1 MKFLAKMK
9 EKQMQRKLGGILC
22 GLLCTGVL
30 VMPSAWAADYYGND
44 GNTKQLTGANVSLD
58 SGNYDAVYGGYNDK
72 EVSPPEVFKNNVTIT
87 GTAATNIVWGAY
99 SFYGNVRENT
109 VTISGNTLG
118 NVVCGGGTGAADAI
132 KNHVIIKANSVVN
145 ANVAGGVAV
154 KGNSEGN
161 TVMIIKSSAANVYGG
176 NGGTSSKGNSVEI
189 SEGTI
194 SNSVFGGYAD
204 NDNNS
209 SAEKNIVTISDGS
222 KVSGSIYG
230 GYANHNANENK
241 VSFSNVAEVGESVF
255 GGYSFKGDSKNNEV
269 TINGG
274 SIVTANVAGGV
285 ALKGN
290 SEGNTVMIIKSSAA
304 NVYGGNGGTSSK
316 GNSVEI
322 SEGTI
327 SNSVFGGYADND
339 NNSSA
344 EKNIVTISDG
354 SKVSGSIY
362 GGYANH
368 NANENKVSFS
378 NVAEV
383 GESVF
388 GGFSV
393 KGDSKKNE
401 VTIEGAGV
409 VTAYV
414 AGGVA
419 LKGNSEGNTVRIIK
433 SSAANVFGG
442 KGDTSSKGNSVEISD
457 SNIKKNVYGGY
468 ADNDKNG
475 SAEKNEVAIGA
486 GSKVSEDI
494 YGGYAT
500 HNTNENK
507 VSITNGAEVGQ
518 SVFGGFSVKADSK
531 NNEVILN
538 GTIKVT
544 ANVLGGVAV
553 KGNSEGNTVKIIK
566 SSAANVC
573 GGNGGTSSK
582 GNSVEISEGTISNSV
597 YGGYAD
603 NDSIGNIISITDGS
617 SVNKNVYGGY
627 SFKGNSMD
635 NTVTV
640 DNSTV
645 NENVYGG
652 YTESDG
658 AISEKIQNNK
668 VIFKNA
674 AKIKG
679 DVYGGYDDKSK
690 ANITNNILEVVGK
703 DNEAKSIQNFDK
715 LNFFITKDLI
725 ANDTM
730 LKVTDNALI
739 NNAEIKAGVELG
751 TKLNEND
758 KINLITAGA
767 LKADNITTGT
777 LTDGLISIDQG
788 LQVTVG
794 TDGNKLVGVINGT
807 TPPGGGGTTP
817 PGGGGTTPPGGG
829 STTPGA
835 GSLYADADAKS
846 PVETQS
852 AALTMLN
859 LGHDLLTTAGYENAA
874 LAVDGEEEGFVNPF
888 ITMSA
893 NNQKLDT
900 GSHVDLKAWNMNLG
914 FAKKINNNSGKLI
927 IAPVIEYGRGSYD
940 SYLDNGT
947 HGDGDAHFWGAGL
960 MAKQLNDD
968 GLYYEGSLR
977 AGRMST
983 DYQSAVAGGIKY
995 DSDATYYAA
1004 HLGMGKVVQLND
1016 KDTLD
1021 YYGKLFYTRQQ
1032 GDKVT
1037 VGTGATYD
1045 FDATTSL
1052 RTRLGARY
1060 THQLSEKNTFY
1071 AGLAWQH
1078 EFDGESNAIVA
1089 TTLGYASA
1097 PAPSMKGDT
1106 GIMELGWR
1114 VNNSDKFEMG
1124 LGVNGSVGKQKG
1136 VGFNLSLNFSF

>member
-9 EKQMQRKLGGILC
+9 EKQMQRKIGGMLC
-22 GLLCTGVL
+22 GLLCTGVVL
-30 VMPSAWAADYYGND
+30 VVPSAWADNYFGDN
-44 GNTKQLTGANVSLD
+44 GKTHMLTGANVSLD
-58 SGNYDAVYGGYNDK
+58 SGNYDAVYGGYDDT
-72 EVSPPEVFKNNVTIT
+72 EVSLSEVFKNNVTIT
-87 GTAATNIVWGAY
+87 GTAATNIVCGAY
-99 SFYGNVRENT
+99 SFHGNVRENT

-132 KNHVIIKANSVVN
+132 KNHVIIKANSEVNGIVYGGKGVTSSKENDVTISDSTINKTVYGGEADGNTENNHVTIDANSTVKESVFGGYSFKGDSKNNEVTINCGSVVTG
-145 ANVAGGVAV
+145 NVAGGVAL

-161 TVMIIKSSAANVYGG
+161 TVSIIKSSAANVYGG
-176 NGGTSSKGNSVEI
+176 KGDTSSKENNVEISDSTIKKNVYGGYADNDKNGSAEKNKVTIGAGSKVSGSIYGGYANHNANENKVSFSNVAEIGENVFGGYSLKADSKNNEVTINGGSVVTANVAGGVTVKGSSEGNTVRIIKSSAANVYGGKGDTSSKGNSVEI

-194 SNSVFGGYAD
+194 SNSVYGGYAD

-209 SAEKNIVTISDGS
+209 SAENNKVTISAGS

-241 VSFSNVAEVGESVF
+241 VSFSNVAEVGESVL
-255 GGYSFKGDSKNNEV
+255 GGYSLKADSKNNEV
-269 TINGG
+269 TIE
-274 SIVTANVAGGV
+274 GV
-285 ALKGN
+285 
-290 SEGNTVMIIKSSAA
+290 
-304 NVYGGNGGTSSK
+304 
-316 GNSVEI
+316 
-322 SEGTI
+322 
-327 SNSVFGGYADND
+327 
-339 NNSSA
+339 
-344 EKNIVTISDG
+344 
-354 SKVSGSIY
+354 
-362 GGYANH
+362 
-368 NANENKVSFS
+368 
-378 NVAEV
+378 
-383 GESVF
+383 
-388 GGFSV
+388 
-393 KGDSKKNE
+393 
-401 VTIEGAGV
+401 GV
-409 VTAYV
+409 VKAYV

-419 LKGNSEGNTVRIIK
+419 LAGISEGNKVNIAH
-433 SSAANVFGG
+433 SSVNV
-442 KGDTSSKGNSVEISD
+442 
-457 SNIKKNVYGGY
+457 NVYGGY
-468 ADNDKNG
+468 
-475 SAEKNEVAIGA
+475 GA
-486 GSKVSEDI
+486 K
-494 YGGYAT
+494 
-500 HNTNENK
+500 
-507 VSITNGAEVGQ
+507 
-518 SVFGGFSVKADSK
+518 
-531 NNEVILN
+531 
-538 GTIKVT
+538 
-544 ANVLGGVAV
+544 
-553 KGNSEGNTVKIIK
+553 
-566 SSAANVC
+566 
-573 GGNGGTSSK
+573 
-582 GNSVEISEGTISNSV
+582 
-597 YGGYAD
+597 
-603 NDSIGNIISITDGS
+603 DSIGNIISITDGS

-635 NTVTV
+635 NTVTI

-645 NENVYGG
+645 NKNVYGG

-668 VIFKNA
+668 VIFNNG

-679 DVYGGYDDKSK
+679 DVYGGYDKLNK
-690 ANITNNILEVVGK
+690 ANITNNTLEVVGK
-703 DNEAKSIQNFDK
+703 GNEAKSIQNFDK

-730 LKVTDNALI
+730 LKVTDTALI

-767 LKADNITTGT
+767 LKAENITTGT
-777 LTDGLISIDQG
+777 LTDGLINIDKG
-788 LQVTVG
+788 IKVAIG
-794 TDGNKLVGVINGT
+794 PDGNKLVGVINGT

-829 STTPGA
+829 GTTPPGGGGTTPPGGGGTTPPGGGGTTPGA

-859 LGHDLLTTAGYENAA
+859 LGHDLLTTASYENAA
-874 LAVDGEEEGFVNPF
+874 LAVDGEEEGSVNPF

-900 GSHVDLKAWNMNLG
+900 GSHIDLKAWNMNLG

-927 IAPVIEYGRGSYD
+927 IVPVIEYGRGSYD

-1060 THQLSEKNTFY
+1060 THQLSEKNAFY

-1089 TTLGYASA
+1089 TTLGSASA

-1114 VNNSDKFEMG
+1114 VNNSDKFELG

>member
-30 VMPSAWAADYYGND
+30 VMPSAWADNYYGYD
-44 GNTKQLTGANVSLD
+44 GKTHMSTGANVTLN
-58 SGNYDAVYGGYNDK
+58 SGTYDYVYGGYNDTK
-72 EVSPPEVFKNNVTIT
+72 VSPPEVFKNNVTIT
-87 GTAATNIVWGAY
+87 GTAATSSICGAY
-99 SFYGNVRENT
+99 SWYGNVRENT

-132 KNHVIIKANSVVN
+132 KNYVIIKDKSEVN
-145 ANVAGGVAV
+145 G
-154 KGNSEGN
+154 
-161 TVMIIKSSAANVYGG
+161 IVYGG
-176 NGGTSSKGNSVEI
+176 KGVTRSKE
-189 SEGTI
+189 
-194 SNSVFGGYAD
+194 
-204 NDNNS
+204 ND
-209 SAEKNIVTISDGS
+209 
-222 KVSGSIYG
+222 
-230 GYANHNANENK
+230 
-241 VSFSNVAEVGESVF
+241 
-255 GGYSFKGDSKNNEV
+255 
-269 TINGG
+269 
-274 SIVTANVAGGV
+274 
-285 ALKGN
+285 
-290 SEGNTVMIIKSSAA
+290 
-304 NVYGGNGGTSSK
+304 
-316 GNSVEI
+316 
-322 SEGTI
+322 
-327 SNSVFGGYADND
+327 
-339 NNSSA
+339 
-344 EKNIVTISDG
+344 
-354 SKVSGSIY
+354 
-362 GGYANH
+362 
-368 NANENKVSFS
+368 
-378 NVAEV
+378 
-383 GESVF
+383 
-388 GGFSV
+388 V
-393 KGDSKKNE
+393 K
-401 VTIEGAGV
+401 
-409 VTAYV
+409 
-414 AGGVA
+414 
-419 LKGNSEGNTVRIIK
+419 
-433 SSAANVFGG
+433 
-442 KGDTSSKGNSVEISD
+442 ISD
-457 SNIKKNVYGGY
+457 STIKNNVYGGY

-518 SVFGGFSVKADSK
+518 SVFGGFSEKADSK

-538 GTIKVT
+538 GDSVVT
-544 ANVLGGVAV
+544 GNVAGGVAL
-553 KGNSEGNTVKIIK
+553 KGNSEGNTVRIIK
-566 SSAANVC
+566 SSAANVY

-603 NDSIGNIISITDGS
+603 NDNNSSAEKNNVTISAGSKVSGSIYGGYANHNANENKVSFSNVAEVGESVLGGYSLKADSKNNEVTIEGVGVVKAYVAGGVALKGNSEDNKVNIAKSTVNMNVYGGYGAKDSIGNIISITDGS

-635 NTVTV
+635 NTVTI

-658 AISEKIQNNK
+658 AIAEKIQNNK
-668 VIFKNA
+668 VIFKNG

-679 DVYGGYDDKSK
+679 DVYGGYDKLSK
-690 ANITNNILEVVGK
+690 ANITNNTLEVVGK
-703 DNEAKSIQNFDK
+703 GNEAKSIQNFDK

-730 LKVTDNALI
+730 LKVTGTALI

-767 LKADNITTGT
+767 LKAENITTGT
-777 LTDGLISIDQG
+777 LTDGLINIDKG
-788 LQVTVG
+788 IKVAIG
-794 TDGNKLVGVINGT
+794 PDGNKLVGVINGT

-829 STTPGA
+829 GTTPGA

-874 LAVDGEEEGFVNPF
+874 LAVDGEEEGSVNPF

-914 FAKKINNNSGKLI
+914 FARKINNNSGKLL

-995 DSDATYYAA
+995 DSDATYYAV

-1060 THQLSEKNTFY
+1060 THQLSEKNAFY

-1089 TTLGYASA
+1089 TTLGSASA

-1114 VNNSDKFEMG
+1114 VNNSDKFELG

>member
-9 EKQMQRKLGGILC
+9 EKQMQRKFSGILC
-22 GLLCTGVL
+22 GLLCAGVL

-44 GNTKQLTGANVSLD
+44 GNTKQSTGANVSLD
-58 SGNYDAVYGGYNDK
+58 SGNYDAVYGGYDDT
-72 EVSPPEVFKNNVTIT
+72 EVSLPEVFKNNVTIT
-87 GTAATNIVWGAY
+87 GTAATNIVCGAY

-132 KNHVIIKANSVVN
+132 KNHIIIKANSEVNGIVYGGKGVTSSKENDVTISDSTINKTVYGGEADGNTENNHVTIDANSTVKESVFGGYSFKGDSKNNEVTINCGSVVTG
-145 ANVAGGVAV
+145 NVAGGVAL

-161 TVMIIKSSAANVYGG
+161 TVSIIKSSAANVYGG
-176 NGGTSSKGNSVEI
+176 KGDTSSKENNVEISDSTIKKNVYGGYADNDKNGSAEKNKVTISAGSKVSEDIYGGYATHNTNENKVSITNGAEVGQNVFGGYSLKADSKNNEVTINGGSVVTANVAGGVTVKGSSEGNTVRIIKSSAANVYGGKGDTSSKGNSVEI

-194 SNSVFGGYAD
+194 SNSVYGGYAD

-209 SAEKNIVTISDGS
+209 SAEKNNVTISAGS

-255 GGYSFKGDSKNNEV
+255 GGYSLKADSKNNEV
-269 TINGG
+269 TIE
-274 SIVTANVAGGV
+274 GV
-285 ALKGN
+285 
-290 SEGNTVMIIKSSAA
+290 
-304 NVYGGNGGTSSK
+304 
-316 GNSVEI
+316 
-322 SEGTI
+322 
-327 SNSVFGGYADND
+327 
-339 NNSSA
+339 
-344 EKNIVTISDG
+344 
-354 SKVSGSIY
+354 
-362 GGYANH
+362 
-368 NANENKVSFS
+368 
-378 NVAEV
+378 
-383 GESVF
+383 
-388 GGFSV
+388 
-393 KGDSKKNE
+393 
-401 VTIEGAGV
+401 GV
-409 VTAYV
+409 VKAYV

-419 LKGNSEGNTVRIIK
+419 LAGISEGNKV
-433 SSAANVFGG
+433 
-442 KGDTSSKGNSVEISD
+442 
-457 SNIKKNVYGGY
+457 NI
-468 ADNDKNG
+468 A
-475 SAEKNEVAIGA
+475 
-486 GSKVSEDI
+486 
-494 YGGYAT
+494 
-500 HNTNENK
+500 H
-507 VSITNGAEVGQ
+507 
-518 SVFGGFSVKADSK
+518 
-531 NNEVILN
+531 
-538 GTIKVT
+538 
-544 ANVLGGVAV
+544 
-553 KGNSEGNTVKIIK
+553 
-566 SSAANVC
+566 
-573 GGNGGTSSK
+573 
-582 GNSVEISEGTISNSV
+582 
-597 YGGYAD
+597 
-603 NDSIGNIISITDGS
+603 S
-617 SVNKNVYGGY
+617 SVNVNVYGGY
-627 SFKGNSMD
+627 SFKGNSLD
-635 NTVTV
+635 NTVTI
-640 DNSTV
+640 DNSIV

-668 VIFKNA
+668 VIFKNG

-679 DVYGGYDDKSK
+679 DVYGGYDKLNK
-690 ANITNNILEVVGK
+690 ANITNNTLEVVGK
-703 DNEAKSIQNFDK
+703 DNEAKGIQNFDK

-730 LKVTDNALI
+730 LKVTDTALI

-767 LKADNITTGT
+767 LKAENITTGT
-777 LTDGLISIDQG
+777 LTDGLINIDKG
-788 LQVTVG
+788 IKVAIG
-794 TDGNKLVGVINGT
+794 PDGNKLVGVINGT

-829 STTPGA
+829 GTTPPGGGGTTPPGGGGTTPPGGGGTTPGA

-874 LAVDGEEEGFVNPF
+874 LAVDGEEEGSVNPF

-927 IAPVIEYGRGSYD
+927 IVPVIEYGRGSYD

-995 DSDATYYAA
+995 DSDVTYYAA

-1032 GDKVT
+1032 CDKVT

-1060 THQLSEKNTFY
+1060 THQLSEKNAFY

-1089 TTLGYASA
+1089 TTLGSASA

-1114 VNNSDKFEMG
+1114 VNNSDKFELG

>member
-9 EKQMQRKLGGILC
+9 EKQMQRKIGGMLC
-22 GLLCTGVL
+22 GLLCAGVVL
-30 VMPSAWAADYYGND
+30 VVPSAWADNYFGDN
-44 GNTKQLTGANVSLD
+44 GKTHMLTGANVSLD
-58 SGNYDAVYGGYNDK
+58 SGNYDAVYGGYDDT
-72 EVSPPEVFKNNVTIT
+72 EVSLSEVFKNNVTIT
-87 GTAATNIVWGAY
+87 GTAATNIVCGAY
-99 SFYGNVRENT
+99 SFHGNVRENT

-132 KNHVIIKANSVVN
+132 KNHVIIKANSEVNGIVYGGKGVTSSKENDVTISDSTINKTVYGGEADGNTENNHVTIDANSTVKESVFGGYSFKGDSKNNEVTINCGSVVTG
-145 ANVAGGVAV
+145 NVAGGVAL

-161 TVMIIKSSAANVYGG
+161 TVSIIKSSTGYVYGG
-176 NGGTSSKGNSVEI
+176 KGGTSSKGNSVEI
-189 SEGTI
+189 IEGTI
-194 SNSVFGGYAD
+194 RNSVYGGYAD

-209 SAEKNIVTISDGS
+209 SAENNKVTISAGS

-230 GYANHNANENK
+230 GYVNHNANENK
-241 VSFSNVAEVGESVF
+241 VSFSNVAEVGESVL
-255 GGYSFKGDSKNNEV
+255 GGYSLKADSKNNEV
-269 TINGG
+269 TIE
-274 SIVTANVAGGV
+274 GV
-285 ALKGN
+285 
-290 SEGNTVMIIKSSAA
+290 
-304 NVYGGNGGTSSK
+304 
-316 GNSVEI
+316 
-322 SEGTI
+322 
-327 SNSVFGGYADND
+327 
-339 NNSSA
+339 
-344 EKNIVTISDG
+344 
-354 SKVSGSIY
+354 
-362 GGYANH
+362 
-368 NANENKVSFS
+368 
-378 NVAEV
+378 
-383 GESVF
+383 
-388 GGFSV
+388 
-393 KGDSKKNE
+393 
-401 VTIEGAGV
+401 GV
-409 VTAYV
+409 VKAYV

-419 LKGNSEGNTVRIIK
+419 LAGISEGNKVNIAH
-433 SSAANVFGG
+433 SSVNV
-442 KGDTSSKGNSVEISD
+442 
-457 SNIKKNVYGGY
+457 NVYGGY
-468 ADNDKNG
+468 
-475 SAEKNEVAIGA
+475 GA
-486 GSKVSEDI
+486 K
-494 YGGYAT
+494 
-500 HNTNENK
+500 
-507 VSITNGAEVGQ
+507 
-518 SVFGGFSVKADSK
+518 
-531 NNEVILN
+531 
-538 GTIKVT
+538 
-544 ANVLGGVAV
+544 
-553 KGNSEGNTVKIIK
+553 
-566 SSAANVC
+566 
-573 GGNGGTSSK
+573 
-582 GNSVEISEGTISNSV
+582 
-597 YGGYAD
+597 
-603 NDSIGNIISITDGS
+603 DSIGNIITDGS

-627 SFKGNSMD
+627 SFKGNSLD
-635 NTVTV
+635 NTVTI
-640 DNSTV
+640 DNSIV

-668 VIFKNA
+668 VIFKNG

-679 DVYGGYDDKSK
+679 DVYGGYDKLNK
-690 ANITNNILEVVGK
+690 ANITNNTLEVVGK
-703 DNEAKSIQNFDK
+703 DNEAKGIQNFDK

-730 LKVTDNALI
+730 LKVTDTALI

-767 LKADNITTGT
+767 LKAENITTGT
-777 LTDGLISIDQG
+777 LTDGLINIDKG
-788 LQVTVG
+788 IKVAIG
-794 TDGNKLVGVINGT
+794 PDGNKLVGVINGT

-817 PGGGGTTPPGGG
+817 PGGGG
-829 STTPGA
+829 TTPGA

-874 LAVDGEEEGFVNPF
+874 LAVDGEEEGSVNPF

-927 IAPVIEYGRGSYD
+927 IVPVIEYGRGSYD

-1060 THQLSEKNTFY
+1060 THQLSEKNAFY

-1089 TTLGYASA
+1089 TTLGSASA
-1097 PAPSMKGDT
+1097 PAPYMKGDT

-1114 VNNSDKFEMG
+1114 VNNSDKFELG

>member
-1 MKFLAKMK
+1 M
-9 EKQMQRKLGGILC
+9 ILN
-22 GLLCTGVL
+22 G
-30 VMPSAWAADYYGND
+30 D
-44 GNTKQLTGANVSLD
+44 
-58 SGNYDAVYGGYNDK
+58 
-72 EVSPPEVFKNNVTIT
+72 
-87 GTAATNIVWGAY
+87 
-99 SFYGNVRENT
+99 
-109 VTISGNTLG
+109 
-118 NVVCGGGTGAADAI
+118 
-132 KNHVIIKANSVVN
+132 SVVT
-145 ANVAGGVAV
+145 G
-154 KGNSEGN
+154 
-161 TVMIIKSSAANVYGG
+161 
-176 NGGTSSKGNSVEI
+176 
-189 SEGTI
+189 
-194 SNSVFGGYAD
+194 
-204 NDNNS
+204 
-209 SAEKNIVTISDGS
+209 
-222 KVSGSIYG
+222 
-230 GYANHNANENK
+230 
-241 VSFSNVAEVGESVF
+241 
-255 GGYSFKGDSKNNEV
+255 
-269 TINGG
+269 
-274 SIVTANVAGGV
+274 NVAGGV
-285 ALKGN
+285 AL
-290 SEGNTVMIIKSSAA
+290 
-304 NVYGGNGGTSSK
+304 
-316 GNSVEI
+316 
-322 SEGTI
+322 
-327 SNSVFGGYADND
+327 
-339 NNSSA
+339 
-344 EKNIVTISDG
+344 
-354 SKVSGSIY
+354 
-362 GGYANH
+362 
-368 NANENKVSFS
+368 
-378 NVAEV
+378 
-383 GESVF
+383 
-388 GGFSV
+388 
-393 KGDSKKNE
+393 
-401 VTIEGAGV
+401 
-409 VTAYV
+409 
-414 AGGVA
+414 
-419 LKGNSEGNTVRIIK
+419 
-433 SSAANVFGG
+433 
-442 KGDTSSKGNSVEISD
+442 
-457 SNIKKNVYGGY
+457 
-468 ADNDKNG
+468 
-475 SAEKNEVAIGA
+475 
-486 GSKVSEDI
+486 
-494 YGGYAT
+494 
-500 HNTNENK
+500 
-507 VSITNGAEVGQ
+507 
-518 SVFGGFSVKADSK
+518 
-531 NNEVILN
+531 
-538 GTIKVT
+538 
-544 ANVLGGVAV
+544 

-603 NDSIGNIISITDGS
+603 NESIGNIISITDGS

-635 NTVTV
+635 NTVTI

-668 VIFKNA
+668 VIFKNG

-690 ANITNNILEVVGK
+690 ANIINNTLEIVGK
-703 DNEAKSIQNFDK
+703 DNEARTIQNFDK
-715 LNFFITKDLI
+715 RNFFITKDLI

-730 LKVTDNALI
+730 LKVTDTALI

-767 LKADNITTGT
+767 LKAENITTGT
-777 LTDGLISIDQG
+777 LTDGLITIDKG
-788 LQVTVG
+788 IKVAIG
-794 TDGNKLVGVINGT
+794 PDGNKLVGVINGT

-817 PGGGGTTPPGGG
+817 
-829 STTPGA
+829 GA
-835 GSLYADADAKS
+835 GSLYAAADAKS

-874 LAVDGEEEGFVNPF
+874 LAVDGEEEGSVNPF
-888 ITMSA
+888 IIMSA

-1016 KDTLD
+1016 KDTID

-1060 THQLSEKNTFY
+1060 THQLSEKNAFY
-1071 AGLAWQH
+1071 AGFAWQH

-1089 TTLGYASA
+1089 TTLGSASA

-1114 VNNSDKFEMG
+1114 VNNSDKFELG

>member
-9 EKQMQRKLGGILC
+9 EKQMQRKIGGMLC
-22 GLLCTGVL
+22 GLLCAGVVL
-30 VMPSAWAADYYGND
+30 VVPSAWADNYFGDD
-44 GNTKQLTGANVSLD
+44 GKTHMLTGANVSLD
-58 SGNYDAVYGGYNDK
+58 SGNYDAVYGGYDDT
-72 EVSPPEVFKNNVTIT
+72 EVSLPEVFKNNVTIT
-87 GTAATNIVWGAY
+87 GTAATNIVCGAY

-132 KNHVIIKANSVVN
+132 KNHVIIKANSEVN
-145 ANVAGGVAV
+145 G
-154 KGNSEGN
+154 
-161 TVMIIKSSAANVYGG
+161 IVYGG
-176 NGGTSSKGNSVEI
+176 KGVTSSKENDVMI
-189 SEGTI
+189 SDSTI
-194 SNSVFGGYAD
+194 NKTVYGGEAD
-204 NDNNS
+204 CNT
-209 SAEKNIVTISDGS
+209 EKNHVTIDASS
-222 KVSGSIYG
+222 TVK
-230 GYANHNANENK
+230 
-241 VSFSNVAEVGESVF
+241 ESVF

-274 SIVTANVAGGV
+274 SVVTANVAG
-285 ALKGN
+285 
-290 SEGNTVMIIKSSAA
+290 S
-304 NVYGGNGGTSSK
+304 
-316 GNSVEI
+316 
-322 SEGTI
+322 
-327 SNSVFGGYADND
+327 
-339 NNSSA
+339 
-344 EKNIVTISDG
+344 
-354 SKVSGSIY
+354 
-362 GGYANH
+362 
-368 NANENKVSFS
+368 
-378 NVAEV
+378 
-383 GESVF
+383 
-388 GGFSV
+388 
-393 KGDSKKNE
+393 
-401 VTIEGAGV
+401 
-409 VTAYV
+409 
-414 AGGVA
+414 VA

-442 KGDTSSKGNSVEISD
+442 KGDTSSKENNVEISD
-457 SNIKKNVYGGY
+457 STIKKNVYGGY

-475 SAEKNEVAIGA
+475 SAEKNKVTISA

-518 SVFGGFSVKADSK
+518 SVFGGYSFKGDSK
-531 NNEVILN
+531 NNEV
-538 GTIKVT
+538 TINCGSVVT
-544 ANVLGGVAV
+544 GNVAGGIAL
-553 KGNSEGNTVKIIK
+553 KGNSEGNTVSIIK
-566 SSAANVC
+566 SSTGYVY
-573 GGNGGTSSK
+573 GGKGGTSSK
-582 GNSVEISEGTISNSV
+582 GNSVEIIEGTIRNSV

-603 NDSIGNIISITDGS
+603 NDNNSSAEKNNVTISAGSKVSGSIYGGYANHNANENKVSFSNVAEVGESVLGGYSLKADSKNNEVTIEGVGVVKAYVAGGVALAGISEGNKVNIAHSSVNVNVYGGYGAKDSIGNIISITDGS

-627 SFKGNSMD
+627 SFKGNSLD
-635 NTVTV
+635 NTVTI
-640 DNSTV
+640 DNSIV

-668 VIFKNA
+668 VIFKNG

-679 DVYGGYDDKSK
+679 DVYGGYDKLNK
-690 ANITNNILEVVGK
+690 ANITNNTLEVVGK
-703 DNEAKSIQNFDK
+703 GNEAKSIQNFDK

-730 LKVTDNALI
+730 LKVTGTALI

-751 TKLNEND
+751 TKLKKND
-758 KINLITAGA
+758 TINLIDAGA
-767 LKADNITTGT
+767 LKAENITTGT
-777 LTDGLISIDQG
+777 LTDGLINIDKG
-788 LQVTVG
+788 IKVAIG
-794 TDGNKLVGVINGT
+794 PDGNKLVGVINGT

-829 STTPGA
+829 GTTPPGGGGTTPGA

-859 LGHDLLTTAGYENAA
+859 LGHDLLTTASYENAA
-874 LAVDGEEEGFVNPF
+874 LAVDGEEEGSVNPF

-914 FAKKINNNSGKLI
+914 FAKKINNNSGKLL

-1060 THQLSEKNTFY
+1060 THQLSEKNAFY

-1089 TTLGYASA
+1089 TTLGSASA

-1114 VNNSDKFEMG
+1114 VNNSDKFELG

>member
-9 EKQMQRKLGGILC
+9 EKQMQRKFSGILC
-22 GLLCTGVL
+22 GLLCAGVL

-44 GNTKQLTGANVSLD
+44 GNTKQSTGANVSLD
-58 SGNYDAVYGGYNDK
+58 SGNYDAVYGGYDDTK
-72 EVSPPEVFKNNVTIT
+72 VSLPEVFKNNVTIT
-87 GTAATNIVWGAY
+87 GTAATNIVCGAY

-132 KNHVIIKANSVVN
+132 KNHIIIKANSEVN
-145 ANVAGGVAV
+145 G
-154 KGNSEGN
+154 
-161 TVMIIKSSAANVYGG
+161 IVYGG
-176 NGGTSSKGNSVEI
+176 KGVTSSKE
-189 SEGTI
+189 
-194 SNSVFGGYAD
+194 
-204 NDNNS
+204 ND
-209 SAEKNIVTISDGS
+209 VTISDS
-222 KVSGSIYG
+222 TINKTVYG
-230 GYANHNANENK
+230 GEADGNTENNHVTIDANSTVK
-241 VSFSNVAEVGESVF
+241 ESVF

-269 TINGG
+269 TINCG
-274 SIVTANVAGGV
+274 S
-285 ALKGN
+285 
-290 SEGNTVMIIKSSAA
+290 
-304 NVYGGNGGTSSK
+304 
-316 GNSVEI
+316 
-322 SEGTI
+322 
-327 SNSVFGGYADND
+327 
-339 NNSSA
+339 
-344 EKNIVTISDG
+344 
-354 SKVSGSIY
+354 
-362 GGYANH
+362 
-368 NANENKVSFS
+368 
-378 NVAEV
+378 
-383 GESVF
+383 
-388 GGFSV
+388 
-393 KGDSKKNE
+393 
-401 VTIEGAGV
+401 V
-409 VTAYV
+409 VTGNV

-442 KGDTSSKGNSVEISD
+442 KGDTSSKGNSVEISEGTI
-457 SNIKKNVYGGY
+457 SNSVYGGY
-468 ADNDKNG
+468 ADNDNNG
-475 SAEKNEVAIGA
+475 SAEKNKVTIGA
-486 GSKVSEDI
+486 GSKVSGSI
-494 YGGYAT
+494 YGGYAN
-500 HNTNENK
+500 HNANENK
-507 VSITNGAEVGQ
+507 VSFSNVAEIGEN
-518 SVFGGFSVKADSK
+518 VFGGYSFKGDSK
-531 NNEVILN
+531 NNEVTIN
-538 GTIKVT
+538 GGSVVT
-544 ANVLGGVAV
+544 ANVAGGVTV
-553 KGNSEGNTVKIIK
+553 KGSSEGNTVRIIK
-566 SSAANVC
+566 SSAANVY
-573 GGNGGTSSK
+573 GGKGDTSSK

-603 NDSIGNIISITDGS
+603 NDNNSSAENNKVTISAGSKVSGSIYGGYANHNANENKVSFSNVAEVGESVLGGYSLKADSKNNEVTIEGVGVVKAYVAGGVALAGISEGNKVNIAHSSVNVNVYGGYGAKDSIGNIISITDGS

-635 NTVTV
+635 NTVTI

-645 NENVYGG
+645 NKNVYGG

-668 VIFKNA
+668 VIFNNG

-679 DVYGGYDDKSK
+679 DVYGGYDKLNK
-690 ANITNNILEVVGK
+690 ANITNNTLEVVGK
-703 DNEAKSIQNFDK
+703 GNEAKSIQNFDK

-730 LKVTDNALI
+730 LKVTDTALI

-767 LKADNITTGT
+767 LKAENITTGT
-777 LTDGLISIDQG
+777 LTDGLINIDKG
-788 LQVTVG
+788 IKVAIG
-794 TDGNKLVGVINGT
+794 PDGNKLVGVINGT

-829 STTPGA
+829 GTTPPGGGGTTPPGGGGTTPPGGGGTTPGA

-859 LGHDLLTTAGYENAA
+859 LGHDLLTTASYENAA
-874 LAVDGEEEGFVNPF
+874 LAVDGEEEGSVNPF

-1060 THQLSEKNTFY
+1060 THQLSEKNAFY

-1089 TTLGYASA
+1089 TTLGSASA

-1114 VNNSDKFEMG
+1114 VNNSDKFELG

-1136 VGFNLSLNFSF
+1136 VGFNLNLNFSF

>member
-30 VMPSAWAADYYGND
+30 VMPSAWADNYYGDD
-44 GNTKQLTGANVSLD
+44 GKTHMSTGANVTLN
-58 SGNYDAVYGGYNDK
+58 SGTYDYVYGGYNDTK
-72 EVSPPEVFKNNVTIT
+72 VSPPEVFKNNVTIT
-87 GTAATNIVWGAY
+87 GTAATSCVCGAY
-99 SFYGNVRENT
+99 SFYGNVKENT
-109 VTISGNTLG
+109 VTISGNSLG
-118 NVVCGGGTGAADAI
+118 DVVCGGASGAAEAI
-132 KNHVIIKANSVVN
+132 KNHVVIKD
-145 ANVAGGVAV
+145 
-154 KGNSEGN
+154 NSEVNG
-161 TVMIIKSSAANVYGG
+161 IVY
-176 NGGTSSKGNSVEI
+176 
-189 SEGTI
+189 
-194 SNSVFGGYAD
+194 
-204 NDNNS
+204 
-209 SAEKNIVTISDGS
+209 
-222 KVSGSIYG
+222 
-230 GYANHNANENK
+230 
-241 VSFSNVAEVGESVF
+241 
-255 GGYSFKGDSKNNEV
+255 
-269 TINGG
+269 
-274 SIVTANVAGGV
+274 
-285 ALKGN
+285 
-290 SEGNTVMIIKSSAA
+290 
-304 NVYGGNGGTSSK
+304 
-316 GNSVEI
+316 
-322 SEGTI
+322 
-327 SNSVFGGYADND
+327 
-339 NNSSA
+339 
-344 EKNIVTISDG
+344 
-354 SKVSGSIY
+354 
-362 GGYANH
+362 
-368 NANENKVSFS
+368 
-378 NVAEV
+378 
-383 GESVF
+383 
-388 GGFSV
+388 
-393 KGDSKKNE
+393 
-401 VTIEGAGV
+401 
-409 VTAYV
+409 
-414 AGGVA
+414 
-419 LKGNSEGNTVRIIK
+419 
-433 SSAANVFGG
+433 GG
-442 KGDTSSKGNSVEISD
+442 KGDTSSKENNVEISD
-457 SNIKKNVYGGY
+457 STIKKNVYGGY

-518 SVFGGFSVKADSK
+518 SVFGGFSEKGDSK
-531 NNEVILN
+531 KNEVILN
-538 GTIKVT
+538 GDSVVT
-544 ANVLGGVAV
+544 GNVAGGVAIA
-553 KGNSEGNTVKIIK
+553 GISEDNKVNIAK
-566 SSAANVC
+566 SSVNMD
-573 GGNGGTSSK
+573 
-582 GNSVEISEGTISNSV
+582 V
-597 YGGYAD
+597 YGGYGAE
-603 NDSIGNIISITDGS
+603 NSIGNIIDITDGS
-617 SVNKNVYGGY
+617 IINKNIYGGY
-627 SFKGNSMD
+627 SFKGNSMG
-635 NTVTV
+635 NTVTI
-640 DNSTV
+640 DNSNV

-668 VIFKNA
+668 VIFKNG

-679 DVYGGYDDKSK
+679 DVYGGYDKLNK
-690 ANITNNILEVVGK
+690 ANITNNTLEVVGK
-703 DNEAKSIQNFDK
+703 GNEAKSIQNFDK
-715 LNFFITKDLI
+715 LNFFITKDLV

-730 LKVTDNALI
+730 LKVTDTALI

-758 KINLITAGA
+758 KINLIDAGA
-767 LKADNITTGT
+767 LKAENITTGT
-777 LTDGLISIDQG
+777 LTDGLINIDKG
-788 LQVTVG
+788 IKVAIG
-794 TDGNKLVGVINGT
+794 PDGNKLVGVINGT

-829 STTPGA
+829 GTTPPGGGGTTPGA

-874 LAVDGEEEGFVNPF
+874 LAVDGEEEGSVNPF

-893 NNQKLDT
+893 NNHKLDT

-914 FAKKINNNSGKLI
+914 FAKKINNNSGKLL

-1016 KDTLD
+1016 KDTID

-1060 THQLSEKNTFY
+1060 THQLSEKNAFY

-1089 TTLGYASA
+1089 TTLGSASA

-1114 VNNSDKFEMG
+1114 VNNSDKFELG

>member
-1 MKFLAKMK
+1 M
-9 EKQMQRKLGGILC
+9 
-22 GLLCTGVL
+22 
-30 VMPSAWAADYYGND
+30 
-44 GNTKQLTGANVSLD
+44 
-58 SGNYDAVYGGYNDK
+58 
-72 EVSPPEVFKNNVTIT
+72 
-87 GTAATNIVWGAY
+87 
-99 SFYGNVRENT
+99 
-109 VTISGNTLG
+109 
-118 NVVCGGGTGAADAI
+118 CGGGTGAADAI
-132 KNHVIIKANSVVN
+132 KNHIIIKANSEVNGIVYGGKGVTSSKENDVTISDSTINKTVYGGEADGNTENNHVTIDANSTVKESVFGGYSFKGDSKNNEVTINCGSVVTG
-145 ANVAGGVAV
+145 NVAGGVAL

-161 TVMIIKSSAANVYGG
+161 TVSIIKSSAANVYGG
-176 NGGTSSKGNSVEI
+176 KGDTSSKENNVEISDSTIKKNVYGGYADNDKNGSAEKNKVTISAGSKVSEDIYGGYATHNTNENKVSITNGAEVGQNVFGGYSLKADSKNNEVTINGGSVVTANVAGGVTVKGSSEGNTVRIIKSSAANVYGGKGDTSSKGNSVEI

-194 SNSVFGGYAD
+194 SNSVYGGYAD

-209 SAEKNIVTISDGS
+209 SAEKNNVTISAGS

-255 GGYSFKGDSKNNEV
+255 GGYSLKADSKNNEV
-269 TINGG
+269 TIE
-274 SIVTANVAGGV
+274 GV
-285 ALKGN
+285 
-290 SEGNTVMIIKSSAA
+290 
-304 NVYGGNGGTSSK
+304 
-316 GNSVEI
+316 
-322 SEGTI
+322 
-327 SNSVFGGYADND
+327 
-339 NNSSA
+339 
-344 EKNIVTISDG
+344 
-354 SKVSGSIY
+354 
-362 GGYANH
+362 
-368 NANENKVSFS
+368 
-378 NVAEV
+378 
-383 GESVF
+383 
-388 GGFSV
+388 
-393 KGDSKKNE
+393 
-401 VTIEGAGV
+401 GV
-409 VTAYV
+409 VKAYV

-419 LKGNSEGNTVRIIK
+419 LAGISEGNKV
-433 SSAANVFGG
+433 
-442 KGDTSSKGNSVEISD
+442 
-457 SNIKKNVYGGY
+457 NI
-468 ADNDKNG
+468 A
-475 SAEKNEVAIGA
+475 
-486 GSKVSEDI
+486 
-494 YGGYAT
+494 
-500 HNTNENK
+500 H
-507 VSITNGAEVGQ
+507 
-518 SVFGGFSVKADSK
+518 
-531 NNEVILN
+531 
-538 GTIKVT
+538 
-544 ANVLGGVAV
+544 
-553 KGNSEGNTVKIIK
+553 
-566 SSAANVC
+566 
-573 GGNGGTSSK
+573 
-582 GNSVEISEGTISNSV
+582 
-597 YGGYAD
+597 
-603 NDSIGNIISITDGS
+603 S
-617 SVNKNVYGGY
+617 SVNVNVYGGY
-627 SFKGNSMD
+627 SFKGNSLD
-635 NTVTV
+635 NTVTI
-640 DNSTV
+640 DNSIV

-668 VIFKNA
+668 VIFKNG

-679 DVYGGYDDKSK
+679 DVYGGYDKLNK
-690 ANITNNILEVVGK
+690 ANITNNTLEVVGK
-703 DNEAKSIQNFDK
+703 DNEAKGIQNFDK

-730 LKVTDNALI
+730 LKVTDTALI

-767 LKADNITTGT
+767 LKAENITTGT
-777 LTDGLISIDQG
+777 LTDGLINIDKG
-788 LQVTVG
+788 IKVAIG
-794 TDGNKLVGVINGT
+794 PDGNKLVGVINGT

-829 STTPGA
+829 GTTPGA

-874 LAVDGEEEGFVNPF
+874 LAVDGEEEGSVNPF

-927 IAPVIEYGRGSYD
+927 IVPVIEYGRGSYD

-995 DSDATYYAA
+995 DSDVTYYAA

-1032 GDKVT
+1032 CDKVT

-1060 THQLSEKNTFY
+1060 THQLSEKNAFY

-1089 TTLGYASA
+1089 TTLGSASA

-1114 VNNSDKFEMG
+1114 VNNSDKFELG

>member
-9 EKQMQRKLGGILC
+9 EKQMQRKFSGILC
-22 GLLCTGVL
+22 GLLCAGVL

-44 GNTKQLTGANVSLD
+44 GNTKQSTGANVSLD
-58 SGNYDAVYGGYNDK
+58 SGNYDAVYGGYDDT
-72 EVSPPEVFKNNVTIT
+72 EVPLTEVFKNNVTIT
-87 GTAATNIVWGAY
+87 GTAATNIVYGAY

-118 NVVCGGGTGAADAI
+118 NV
-132 KNHVIIKANSVVN
+132 
-145 ANVAGGVAV
+145 
-154 KGNSEGN
+154 
-161 TVMIIKSSAANVYGG
+161 
-176 NGGTSSKGNSVEI
+176 
-189 SEGTI
+189 
-194 SNSVFGGYAD
+194 
-204 NDNNS
+204 
-209 SAEKNIVTISDGS
+209 
-222 KVSGSIYG
+222 
-230 GYANHNANENK
+230 
-241 VSFSNVAEVGESVF
+241 
-255 GGYSFKGDSKNNEV
+255 
-269 TINGG
+269 
-274 SIVTANVAGGV
+274 AGGV

-290 SEGNTVMIIKSSAA
+290 SEGNIVSIIKSSTGY
-304 NVYGGNGGTSSK
+304 VY
-316 GNSVEI
+316 
-322 SEGTI
+322 
-327 SNSVFGGYADND
+327 
-339 NNSSA
+339 
-344 EKNIVTISDG
+344 
-354 SKVSGSIY
+354 
-362 GGYANH
+362 
-368 NANENKVSFS
+368 
-378 NVAEV
+378 
-383 GESVF
+383 
-388 GGFSV
+388 
-393 KGDSKKNE
+393 
-401 VTIEGAGV
+401 
-409 VTAYV
+409 
-414 AGGVA
+414 
-419 LKGNSEGNTVRIIK
+419 
-433 SSAANVFGG
+433 GG

-457 SNIKKNVYGGY
+457 STIKKNVYGGY
-468 ADNDKNG
+468 ADNDNNG

-518 SVFGGFSVKADSK
+518 SVFGGFSENAYSK
-531 NNEVILN
+531 NNKVILN
-538 GTIKVT
+538 GGSVVT
-544 ANVLGGVAV
+544 ANVAGGVTV
-553 KGNSEGNTVKIIK
+553 KGSSEGNTVRIIK
-566 SSAANVC
+566 SSAANVY
-573 GGNGGTSSK
+573 GGKGDTSSK

-603 NDSIGNIISITDGS
+603 NDNNSSAEKNNVTISAGSKVSGSIYGGYANNNANENKVSFSNVAEVGESVFGGYSVKADSKNNEVTINCGSVVTGNVAGGVALAGISEGNKVNIAHSSVNVNVYGGYGAKDSIGNIISITDGS
-617 SVNKNVYGGY
+617 SVNK
-627 SFKGNSMD
+627 
-635 NTVTV
+635 
-640 DNSTV
+640 
-645 NENVYGG
+645 NVYGG

-668 VIFKNA
+668 VIFNNG

-679 DVYGGYDDKSK
+679 DVYGGYDKLNK
-690 ANITNNILEVVGK
+690 ANITNNTLEVVGK
-703 DNEAKSIQNFDK
+703 GNEAKSIQNFDK

-730 LKVTDNALI
+730 LKVTDTALI

-767 LKADNITTGT
+767 LKAENITTGT
-777 LTDGLISIDQG
+777 LTDGLINIDKG
-788 LQVTVG
+788 IKVAIG
-794 TDGNKLVGVINGT
+794 PDGNKLVGVINGT

-829 STTPGA
+829 GTTPPGGGGTTPPGGGGTTPPGGGGTTPPGGGGTTPPGGGGTTPGA

-874 LAVDGEEEGFVNPF
+874 LAVDGEEEGSVNPF

-914 FAKKINNNSGKLI
+914 FAKKINNNSGKLL

-1032 GDKVT
+1032 CDKVT

-1060 THQLSEKNTFY
+1060 THQLSEKNAFY

-1089 TTLGYASA
+1089 TTLGSASA

-1114 VNNSDKFEMG
+1114 VNNSDKFELG
-1124 LGVNGSVGKQKG
+1124 IGVNSSVGKQKG

>member
-9 EKQMQRKLGGILC
+9 EKQMQRKIGGMLC
-22 GLLCTGVL
+22 GMLCAGVL

-58 SGNYDAVYGGYNDK
+58 SGNYDAVYGGYDDT
-72 EVSPPEVFKNNVTIT
+72 EVSLPEVFKNNVTIT
-87 GTAATNIVWGAY
+87 GTAATNIVCGAY

-109 VTISGNTLG
+109 ATISGNTLG

-132 KNHVIIKANSVVN
+132 KNHVIIKANSEVNGIVYGGKGVTSSKENDVMISDSTINKTVYGGEADCNTEKNHVTIDASSTVKESVFGGYSFKGDSKNNEVTINGGSVVT
-145 ANVAGGVAV
+145 ANVAGGVTV
-154 KGNSEGN
+154 KGSSEGN
-161 TVMIIKSSAANVYGG
+161 TVRIIKSSAANVYGG
-176 NGGTSSKGNSVEI
+176 KGDTSSKGNSVEI
-189 SEGTI
+189 IEGTI
-194 SNSVFGGYAD
+194 RNSVYGGYAD

-209 SAEKNIVTISDGS
+209 SAENNKVTISAGS

-241 VSFSNVAEVGESVF
+241 VSFSNVAEVGESVL
-255 GGYSFKGDSKNNEV
+255 GGYSLKADSKNNEV
-269 TINGG
+269 TIE
-274 SIVTANVAGGV
+274 GV
-285 ALKGN
+285 
-290 SEGNTVMIIKSSAA
+290 
-304 NVYGGNGGTSSK
+304 
-316 GNSVEI
+316 
-322 SEGTI
+322 
-327 SNSVFGGYADND
+327 
-339 NNSSA
+339 
-344 EKNIVTISDG
+344 
-354 SKVSGSIY
+354 
-362 GGYANH
+362 
-368 NANENKVSFS
+368 
-378 NVAEV
+378 
-383 GESVF
+383 
-388 GGFSV
+388 
-393 KGDSKKNE
+393 
-401 VTIEGAGV
+401 GV
-409 VTAYV
+409 VKAYV

-419 LKGNSEGNTVRIIK
+419 LAGISEGNKVNIAH
-433 SSAANVFGG
+433 SSVNV
-442 KGDTSSKGNSVEISD
+442 
-457 SNIKKNVYGGY
+457 NVYGGY
-468 ADNDKNG
+468 
-475 SAEKNEVAIGA
+475 GA
-486 GSKVSEDI
+486 K
-494 YGGYAT
+494 
-500 HNTNENK
+500 
-507 VSITNGAEVGQ
+507 
-518 SVFGGFSVKADSK
+518 
-531 NNEVILN
+531 
-538 GTIKVT
+538 
-544 ANVLGGVAV
+544 
-553 KGNSEGNTVKIIK
+553 
-566 SSAANVC
+566 
-573 GGNGGTSSK
+573 
-582 GNSVEISEGTISNSV
+582 
-597 YGGYAD
+597 
-603 NDSIGNIISITDGS
+603 DSIGNIISITDGS

-627 SFKGNSMD
+627 SFKGNSLD
-635 NTVTV
+635 NTVTI
-640 DNSTV
+640 DNSIV

-668 VIFKNA
+668 VIFKNG

-679 DVYGGYDDKSK
+679 DVYGGYDKLNK
-690 ANITNNILEVVGK
+690 ANITNNTLEVVGK
-703 DNEAKSIQNFDK
+703 DNEAKGIQNFDK

-730 LKVTDNALI
+730 LKVTDTALI

-767 LKADNITTGT
+767 LKAENITTGT
-777 LTDGLISIDQG
+777 LTDGLINIDKG
-788 LQVTVG
+788 IKVAIG
-794 TDGNKLVGVINGT
+794 PDGNKLVGVINGT
-807 TPPGGGGTTP
+807 TPPGGGVTTP
-817 PGGGGTTPPGGG
+817 PGGGG
-829 STTPGA
+829 TTPGA

-859 LGHDLLTTAGYENAA
+859 LGHDLLTTASYENAA
-874 LAVDGEEEGFVNPF
+874 LAVDGEEEGSVNPF

-927 IAPVIEYGRGSYD
+927 IVPVIEYGRGSYD

-1060 THQLSEKNTFY
+1060 THQLSEKNAFY

-1089 TTLGYASA
+1089 TTLGSASA

-1114 VNNSDKFEMG
+1114 VNNSDKFELG
-1124 LGVNGSVGKQKG
+1124 LGVNSSVGKQKG

>member
-22 GLLCTGVL
+22 GLLCAGVL

-58 SGNYDAVYGGYNDK
+58 SGNYDAVYGGYDDT
-72 EVSPPEVFKNNVTIT
+72 EVSLPEVFKNNVTIT

-161 TVMIIKSSAANVYGG
+161 TVRIIKSSAANVFGG
-176 NGGTSSKGNSVEI
+176 KGDTNSKGNSVEI

-194 SNSVFGGYAD
+194 KDTVYGGYAD
-204 NDNNS
+204 NDKNG
-209 SAEKNIVTISDGS
+209 SAEKNEVAIGAGS
-222 KVSGSIYG
+222 VVEGNIYG
-230 GYANHNANENK
+230 GYATHNTNENK
-241 VSFSNVAEVGESVF
+241 VSITNGAEVGQSVF
-255 GGYSFKGDSKNNEV
+255 GGFSEKADSKNNEV
-269 TINGG
+269 ILN
-274 SIVTANVAGGV
+274 
-285 ALKGN
+285 
-290 SEGNTVMIIKSSAA
+290 
-304 NVYGGNGGTSSK
+304 
-316 GNSVEI
+316 
-322 SEGTI
+322 
-327 SNSVFGGYADND
+327 
-339 NNSSA
+339 
-344 EKNIVTISDG
+344 
-354 SKVSGSIY
+354 
-362 GGYANH
+362 
-368 NANENKVSFS
+368 
-378 NVAEV
+378 
-383 GESVF
+383 
-388 GGFSV
+388 
-393 KGDSKKNE
+393 GDS
-401 VTIEGAGV
+401 V
-409 VTAYV
+409 VTGNV

-442 KGDTSSKGNSVEISD
+442 KGDTNSKGNSVEISEGT
-457 SNIKKNVYGGY
+457 IKDTVYGGY

-486 GSKVSEDI
+486 GSVVEGNI

-518 SVFGGFSVKADSK
+518 SVFGGFSEKADSK

-538 GTIKVT
+538 GASGVT
-544 ANVLGGVAV
+544 ANIAGGVAL
-553 KGNSEGNTVKIIK
+553 KGNSEDNKVNIAKSTV
-566 SSAANVC
+566 NM
-573 GGNGGTSSK
+573 N
-582 GNSVEISEGTISNSV
+582 V
-597 YGGYAD
+597 YGGYGAK
-603 NDSIGNIISITDGS
+603 DSIGNIISITDGS

-635 NTVTV
+635 NTVTI

-668 VIFKNA
+668 VIFKNG

-679 DVYGGYDDKSK
+679 DVYGGYDKLSK
-690 ANITNNILEVVGK
+690 ANITNNTLEVVGK

-730 LKVTDNALI
+730 LKVTDTALI

-767 LKADNITTGT
+767 LKAENITTGT
-777 LTDGLISIDQG
+777 LTDGLINIDKG
-788 LQVTVG
+788 IKVAIG
-794 TDGNKLVGVINGT
+794 PDGNKLVGVIHGT
-807 TPPGGGGTTP
+807 TPPGGGGTTSPGGGGTTP

-829 STTPGA
+829 GTTPGA

-874 LAVDGEEEGFVNPF
+874 LAVDGEEEGSVNPF
-888 ITMSA
+888 ITMGA

-1060 THQLSEKNTFY
+1060 THQLSEKNAFY

-1089 TTLGYASA
+1089 TTLGSAST

-1114 VNNSDKFEMG
+1114 VNNSDKFELG
-1124 LGVNGSVGKQKG
+1124 LGVNGSIGKQKG
-1136 VGFNLSLNFSF
+1136 VGFHFSLNFSF

>member
-30 VMPSAWAADYYGND
+30 VMPSAWADNYYGDD
-44 GNTKQLTGANVSLD
+44 GKTHMSTGANVTLN
-58 SGNYDAVYGGYNDK
+58 SGTYDYVYGGYNDTK
-72 EVSPPEVFKNNVTIT
+72 VSPPEVFKNYVTIT
-87 GTAATNIVWGAY
+87 GTAATSSVCGAY
-99 SFYGNVRENT
+99 SFYGNVKENT
-109 VTISGNTLG
+109 VTISGNSLG
-118 NVVCGGGTGAADAI
+118 DVVCGGGSGAAEAI
-132 KNHVIIKANSVVN
+132 KNHVVIKD
-145 ANVAGGVAV
+145 
-154 KGNSEGN
+154 NSEVNG
-161 TVMIIKSSAANVYGG
+161 IVY
-176 NGGTSSKGNSVEI
+176 
-189 SEGTI
+189 
-194 SNSVFGGYAD
+194 
-204 NDNNS
+204 
-209 SAEKNIVTISDGS
+209 
-222 KVSGSIYG
+222 
-230 GYANHNANENK
+230 
-241 VSFSNVAEVGESVF
+241 
-255 GGYSFKGDSKNNEV
+255 
-269 TINGG
+269 
-274 SIVTANVAGGV
+274 
-285 ALKGN
+285 
-290 SEGNTVMIIKSSAA
+290 
-304 NVYGGNGGTSSK
+304 
-316 GNSVEI
+316 
-322 SEGTI
+322 
-327 SNSVFGGYADND
+327 
-339 NNSSA
+339 
-344 EKNIVTISDG
+344 
-354 SKVSGSIY
+354 
-362 GGYANH
+362 
-368 NANENKVSFS
+368 
-378 NVAEV
+378 
-383 GESVF
+383 
-388 GGFSV
+388 
-393 KGDSKKNE
+393 
-401 VTIEGAGV
+401 
-409 VTAYV
+409 
-414 AGGVA
+414 
-419 LKGNSEGNTVRIIK
+419 
-433 SSAANVFGG
+433 GG
-442 KGDTSSKGNSVEISD
+442 KGDTSSKENNVEIIGST
-457 SNIKKNVYGGY
+457 IKKNVYGGY

-507 VSITNGAEVGQ
+507 VSITNGAKVGQ
-518 SVFGGFSVKADSK
+518 SVFGGFSEKADSK

-538 GTIKVT
+538 GASGVT
-544 ANVLGGVAV
+544 ANIAGGVALA
-553 KGNSEGNTVKIIK
+553 GISEGNKVNIAH
-566 SSAANVC
+566 SSVNAN
-573 GGNGGTSSK
+573 
-582 GNSVEISEGTISNSV
+582 V
-597 YGGYAD
+597 YGGYGAK
-603 NDSIGNIISITDGS
+603 DSIGNIISITDGG

-635 NTVTV
+635 NTVTI

-668 VIFKNA
+668 VIFKNG

-679 DVYGGYDDKSK
+679 DVYGGYDKLNK
-690 ANITNNILEVVGK
+690 ANITNNTLEVVGK
-703 DNEAKSIQNFDK
+703 GNEAKSIQNFDK
-715 LNFFITKDLI
+715 LNFFITKDLV

-730 LKVTDNALI
+730 LKVTDTALI

-758 KINLITAGA
+758 KINLIDAGA
-767 LKADNITTGT
+767 LKAENITTGT

-829 STTPGA
+829 GTTPPGGGGTTPGA
-835 GSLYADADAKS
+835 GGLYADADAKS

-874 LAVDGEEEGFVNPF
+874 LAVDGEEEGSVNPF

-893 NNQKLDT
+893 NNQKLNT

-914 FAKKINNNSGKLI
+914 FAKKINNNSGKLLV
-927 IAPVIEYGRGSYD
+927 APVIEYGRGSYD

-968 GLYYEGSLR
+968 GFYYEGSLL

-1037 VGTGATYD
+1037 VGAGATYD

-1052 RTRLGARY
+1052 CTRLGARY
-1060 THQLSEKNTFY
+1060 MHRLSEKNAFY

-1089 TTLGYASA
+1089 TTLGSASA

-1114 VNNSDKFEMG
+1114 VNNSDKFELG

>member
-9 EKQMQRKLGGILC
+9 EKQMQRKFSGILC
-22 GLLCTGVL
+22 GLLCAGVL

-44 GNTKQLTGANVSLD
+44 GNTKQSTGANVSLD
-58 SGNYDAVYGGYNDK
+58 SGNYDAVYGGYDDTK
-72 EVSPPEVFKNNVTIT
+72 VSLPEVFKNNVTIT
-87 GTAATNIVWGAY
+87 GTAATNIVCGAY

-118 NVVCGGGTGAADAI
+118 IVVCGGGTGAADAI
-132 KNHVIIKANSVVN
+132 KNHIIIKANSEVNGIVYGGKGVTSSKENDVTISDSTINKTVYGGEADGNTENNHVTIDANSTVKESVFGGYSFKGDSKNNEVTINGGSVVT
-145 ANVAGGVAV
+145 ANVAGSVAL

-161 TVMIIKSSAANVYGG
+161 TVSIIKSSAANVYGG
-176 NGGTSSKGNSVEI
+176 KGDTSSKENNVEISDSTIKKNVYGGYADNDKNGSAEKNKVTISAGSKVSEDIYGGYATHNTNENKVSITNGAEVGQNVFGGYSLKADSKNNEVTINGGSVVTANVAGGVTVKGSSEGNTVRIIKSSAANVYGGKGDTSSKGNSVEI

-194 SNSVFGGYAD
+194 SNSVYGGYAD

-209 SAEKNIVTISDGS
+209 SAEKNNVTISAGS

-255 GGYSFKGDSKNNEV
+255 GGYSLKADSKNNEV
-269 TINGG
+269 TIE
-274 SIVTANVAGGV
+274 GV
-285 ALKGN
+285 
-290 SEGNTVMIIKSSAA
+290 
-304 NVYGGNGGTSSK
+304 
-316 GNSVEI
+316 
-322 SEGTI
+322 
-327 SNSVFGGYADND
+327 
-339 NNSSA
+339 
-344 EKNIVTISDG
+344 
-354 SKVSGSIY
+354 
-362 GGYANH
+362 
-368 NANENKVSFS
+368 
-378 NVAEV
+378 
-383 GESVF
+383 
-388 GGFSV
+388 
-393 KGDSKKNE
+393 
-401 VTIEGAGV
+401 GV
-409 VTAYV
+409 VKAYV

-419 LKGNSEGNTVRIIK
+419 LAGISEGNKVNIAH
-433 SSAANVFGG
+433 SSVNV
-442 KGDTSSKGNSVEISD
+442 
-457 SNIKKNVYGGY
+457 NVYGGY
-468 ADNDKNG
+468 
-475 SAEKNEVAIGA
+475 GA
-486 GSKVSEDI
+486 K
-494 YGGYAT
+494 
-500 HNTNENK
+500 
-507 VSITNGAEVGQ
+507 
-518 SVFGGFSVKADSK
+518 
-531 NNEVILN
+531 
-538 GTIKVT
+538 
-544 ANVLGGVAV
+544 
-553 KGNSEGNTVKIIK
+553 
-566 SSAANVC
+566 
-573 GGNGGTSSK
+573 
-582 GNSVEISEGTISNSV
+582 
-597 YGGYAD
+597 
-603 NDSIGNIISITDGS
+603 DSIGNIISITDGS

-627 SFKGNSMD
+627 SFKGNSLD
-635 NTVTV
+635 NTVTI
-640 DNSTV
+640 DNSIV

-668 VIFKNA
+668 VIFKNG

-679 DVYGGYDDKSK
+679 DVYGGYDKLNK
-690 ANITNNILEVVGK
+690 ANITNNTLEVVGK
-703 DNEAKSIQNFDK
+703 DNEAKGIQNFDK

-730 LKVTDNALI
+730 LKVTDTALI

-767 LKADNITTGT
+767 LKAENITTGT
-777 LTDGLISIDQG
+777 LTDGLINIDKG
-788 LQVTVG
+788 IKVAIEP
-794 TDGNKLVGVINGT
+794 DGNKLVGVINGT

-829 STTPGA
+829 GTTPPGGGGTTPGA

-874 LAVDGEEEGFVNPF
+874 LAVDGEEEGSVNPF

-914 FAKKINNNSGKLI
+914 FAKKINNNSGKLL

-1060 THQLSEKNTFY
+1060 THQLSEKNAFY

-1089 TTLGYASA
+1089 TTLGSASA

-1114 VNNSDKFEMG
+1114 VNNSDKFELG

>member
-1 MKFLAKMK
+1 M
-9 EKQMQRKLGGILC
+9 ILN
-22 GLLCTGVL
+22 G
-30 VMPSAWAADYYGND
+30 D
-44 GNTKQLTGANVSLD
+44 
-58 SGNYDAVYGGYNDK
+58 
-72 EVSPPEVFKNNVTIT
+72 
-87 GTAATNIVWGAY
+87 
-99 SFYGNVRENT
+99 
-109 VTISGNTLG
+109 
-118 NVVCGGGTGAADAI
+118 
-132 KNHVIIKANSVVN
+132 SVVT
-145 ANVAGGVAV
+145 
-154 KGNSEGN
+154 GN
-161 TVMIIKSSAANVYGG
+161 
-176 NGGTSSKGNSVEI
+176 
-189 SEGTI
+189 
-194 SNSVFGGYAD
+194 
-204 NDNNS
+204 
-209 SAEKNIVTISDGS
+209 
-222 KVSGSIYG
+222 
-230 GYANHNANENK
+230 
-241 VSFSNVAEVGESVF
+241 
-255 GGYSFKGDSKNNEV
+255 
-269 TINGG
+269 
-274 SIVTANVAGGV
+274 
-285 ALKGN
+285 
-290 SEGNTVMIIKSSAA
+290 
-304 NVYGGNGGTSSK
+304 
-316 GNSVEI
+316 
-322 SEGTI
+322 
-327 SNSVFGGYADND
+327 
-339 NNSSA
+339 
-344 EKNIVTISDG
+344 
-354 SKVSGSIY
+354 
-362 GGYANH
+362 
-368 NANENKVSFS
+368 
-378 NVAEV
+378 
-383 GESVF
+383 
-388 GGFSV
+388 
-393 KGDSKKNE
+393 
-401 VTIEGAGV
+401 
-409 VTAYV
+409 V

-433 SSAANVFGG
+433 SSTGYVYGG
-442 KGDTSSKGNSVEISD
+442 RGDTSSKENNVEISD
-457 SNIKKNVYGGY
+457 STIKKNVYGGY

-518 SVFGGFSVKADSK
+518 SVFGGFSVKGDSK

-538 GTIKVT
+538 GASGVT
-544 ANVLGGVAV
+544 ANIAGGVALA
-553 KGNSEGNTVKIIK
+553 GISEGNKVNIAH
-566 SSAANVC
+566 SSVNAN
-573 GGNGGTSSK
+573 
-582 GNSVEISEGTISNSV
+582 V
-597 YGGYAD
+597 YGGYGAK
-603 NDSIGNIISITDGS
+603 DSIGNIISITDGG

-635 NTVTV
+635 NTVTI

-668 VIFKNA
+668 VIFKNG

-679 DVYGGYDDKSK
+679 DVYGGYDKLNK
-690 ANITNNILEVVGK
+690 ANIDNNTLEVVGK
-703 DNEAKSIQNFDK
+703 GNEAKSIQNFDK
-715 LNFFITKDLI
+715 LNFFITKDLV
-725 ANDTM
+725 ANNTM
-730 LKVTDNALI
+730 LKVTGTALI

-767 LKADNITTGT
+767 LKAENITTGT

-817 PGGGGTTPPGGG
+817 PGGGGTTP
-829 STTPGA
+829 GA
-835 GSLYADADAKS
+835 GGLYADADAKS

-874 LAVDGEEEGFVNPF
+874 LAVDGEEEGSVNPF

-893 NNQKLDT
+893 NNQKLNT

-914 FAKKINNNSGKLI
+914 FAKKINNNSGKLL

-977 AGRMST
+977 VGRMST

-1016 KDTLD
+1016 KDTID

-1045 FDATTSL
+1045 FDDTTSL

-1060 THQLSEKNTFY
+1060 THQLSEKNAFY

-1089 TTLGYASA
+1089 TTLGSASA
-1097 PAPSMKGDT
+1097 PAPSMKGET

-1114 VNNSDKFEMG
+1114 VNNSDKFELG

>member
-30 VMPSAWAADYYGND
+30 VMPSAWADNYYGND
-44 GNTKQLTGANVSLD
+44 GKTHMSIGANVTLN
-58 SGNYDAVYGGYNDK
+58 SGTYDYVYGGYNDTK
-72 EVSPPEVFKNNVTIT
+72 VSPPEVFKNNVTIT
-87 GTAATNIVWGAY
+87 GTAATSSICGAY
-99 SFYGNVRENT
+99 SWYGNVRENT

-132 KNHVIIKANSVVN
+132 KNYVIIKDKSEVN
-145 ANVAGGVAV
+145 G
-154 KGNSEGN
+154 
-161 TVMIIKSSAANVYGG
+161 IVY
-176 NGGTSSKGNSVEI
+176 
-189 SEGTI
+189 
-194 SNSVFGGYAD
+194 
-204 NDNNS
+204 
-209 SAEKNIVTISDGS
+209 
-222 KVSGSIYG
+222 
-230 GYANHNANENK
+230 
-241 VSFSNVAEVGESVF
+241 
-255 GGYSFKGDSKNNEV
+255 
-269 TINGG
+269 
-274 SIVTANVAGGV
+274 
-285 ALKGN
+285 
-290 SEGNTVMIIKSSAA
+290 
-304 NVYGGNGGTSSK
+304 
-316 GNSVEI
+316 
-322 SEGTI
+322 
-327 SNSVFGGYADND
+327 
-339 NNSSA
+339 
-344 EKNIVTISDG
+344 
-354 SKVSGSIY
+354 
-362 GGYANH
+362 
-368 NANENKVSFS
+368 
-378 NVAEV
+378 
-383 GESVF
+383 
-388 GGFSV
+388 
-393 KGDSKKNE
+393 
-401 VTIEGAGV
+401 
-409 VTAYV
+409 
-414 AGGVA
+414 
-419 LKGNSEGNTVRIIK
+419 
-433 SSAANVFGG
+433 GG
-442 KGDTSSKGNSVEISD
+442 KGDTSSKENNVEISD
-457 SNIKKNVYGGY
+457 STIKNNVYGGY

-518 SVFGGFSVKADSK
+518 SVFGGFSEKADSK

-538 GTIKVT
+538 GDSGVT
-544 ANVLGGVAV
+544 ANIAGGVAL
-553 KGNSEGNTVKIIK
+553 KGNSEDNKVNIAKSTV
-566 SSAANVC
+566 NM
-573 GGNGGTSSK
+573 N
-582 GNSVEISEGTISNSV
+582 V
-597 YGGYAD
+597 YGGYGAK
-603 NDSIGNIISITDGS
+603 DSIGNIISITDGS

-635 NTVTV
+635 NTVTI

-690 ANITNNILEVVGK
+690 ANIINNTLEIVGK
-703 DNEAKSIQNFDK
+703 DNEARTIQNFDK

-730 LKVTDNALI
+730 LKVTDTALI

-767 LKADNITTGT
+767 LKAENITTGT

-829 STTPGA
+829 GTTPPGGGGTTPGA
-835 GSLYADADAKS
+835 GGLYAAADAKS

-874 LAVDGEEEGFVNPF
+874 LAVDGEEEGSVNPF
-888 ITMSA
+888 IIMSA

-1016 KDTLD
+1016 KDTID

-1060 THQLSEKNTFY
+1060 THQLSEKNAFY

-1089 TTLGYASA
+1089 TTLGSASA

-1114 VNNSDKFEMG
+1114 VNNSDKFELG

>member
-1 MKFLAKMK
+1 M
-9 EKQMQRKLGGILC
+9 
-22 GLLCTGVL
+22 
-30 VMPSAWAADYYGND
+30 
-44 GNTKQLTGANVSLD
+44 
-58 SGNYDAVYGGYNDK
+58 
-72 EVSPPEVFKNNVTIT
+72 
-87 GTAATNIVWGAY
+87 
-99 SFYGNVRENT
+99 
-109 VTISGNTLG
+109 
-118 NVVCGGGTGAADAI
+118 CGGGTGAADAI
-132 KNHVIIKANSVVN
+132 KNHVIIKANSEVN
-145 ANVAGGVAV
+145 G
-154 KGNSEGN
+154 
-161 TVMIIKSSAANVYGG
+161 IVYGG
-176 NGGTSSKGNSVEI
+176 KGVTSSKE
-189 SEGTI
+189 
-194 SNSVFGGYAD
+194 
-204 NDNNS
+204 ND
-209 SAEKNIVTISDGS
+209 VTISDS
-222 KVSGSIYG
+222 TINKTVYG
-230 GYANHNANENK
+230 GEADGNTENNHVTIDANSTVK
-241 VSFSNVAEVGESVF
+241 ESVF

-269 TINGG
+269 TINCG
-274 SIVTANVAGGV
+274 S
-285 ALKGN
+285 
-290 SEGNTVMIIKSSAA
+290 
-304 NVYGGNGGTSSK
+304 
-316 GNSVEI
+316 
-322 SEGTI
+322 
-327 SNSVFGGYADND
+327 
-339 NNSSA
+339 
-344 EKNIVTISDG
+344 
-354 SKVSGSIY
+354 
-362 GGYANH
+362 
-368 NANENKVSFS
+368 
-378 NVAEV
+378 
-383 GESVF
+383 
-388 GGFSV
+388 
-393 KGDSKKNE
+393 
-401 VTIEGAGV
+401 V
-409 VTAYV
+409 VTGNV

-433 SSAANVFGG
+433 SSAANVYGG
-442 KGDTSSKGNSVEISD
+442 KGDTSSKENNVEISD
-457 SNIKKNVYGGY
+457 STIKKNVYGGY

-475 SAEKNEVAIGA
+475 SAEKNKVTISA

-518 SVFGGFSVKADSK
+518 SVFGGYSFKGDSK
-531 NNEVILN
+531 NNEV
-538 GTIKVT
+538 TINCGSVVT
-544 ANVLGGVAV
+544 ANVAGGVTV
-553 KGNSEGNTVKIIK
+553 KGSSEGNTVRIIK
-566 SSAANVC
+566 SSAANVY
-573 GGNGGTSSK
+573 GGKGDTSSK

-603 NDSIGNIISITDGS
+603 NDNNSSAEKNNVTISAGSKVSGSIYGGYANHNANENKVSFSNVAEVGESVLGGYSLKADSKNNEVTIEGVGVVKAYVAGGVALAGISEGNKVNIAHSSVNVNVYGGYGAKDSIGNIISITDGS

-627 SFKGNSMD
+627 SFKGNSLD
-635 NTVTV
+635 NTVTI
-640 DNSTV
+640 DNSIV

-668 VIFKNA
+668 VIFKNG

-679 DVYGGYDDKSK
+679 DVYGGYDKLNK
-690 ANITNNILEVVGK
+690 ANITNNTLEVVGK
-703 DNEAKSIQNFDK
+703 DNEAKGIQNFDK

-730 LKVTDNALI
+730 LKVTDTALI

-751 TKLNEND
+751 TKLKKND
-758 KINLITAGA
+758 TINLIDAGA
-767 LKADNITTGT
+767 LKAENITTGT
-777 LTDGLISIDQG
+777 LTDGLINIDKG
-788 LQVTVG
+788 IKVAIG
-794 TDGNKLVGVINGT
+794 PDGNKLVGVINGT

-829 STTPGA
+829 GTTPGA

-874 LAVDGEEEGFVNPF
+874 LAVDGEEEGSVNPF

-914 FAKKINNNSGKLI
+914 FAKKINNNSGKLL

-1032 GDKVT
+1032 CDKVT

-1060 THQLSEKNTFY
+1060 THQLSEKNAFY

-1089 TTLGYASA
+1089 TTLGSASA

-1114 VNNSDKFEMG
+1114 VNNSDKFELG

>member
-9 EKQMQRKLGGILC
+9 EKQMQRKIGGMLC
-22 GLLCTGVL
+22 GLLCAGVVL
-30 VMPSAWAADYYGND
+30 VVPSAWADNYFGDD
-44 GNTKQLTGANVSLD
+44 GKTHMLTGANVSLD
-58 SGNYDAVYGGYNDK
+58 SGNYDAVYGGYGDT
-72 EVSPPEVFKNNVTIT
+72 EVSLPEVFKNNVTIT
-87 GTAATNIVWGAY
+87 GTAATNIVCGAY

-132 KNHVIIKANSVVN
+132 KNHVIIKANSEVN
-145 ANVAGGVAV
+145 G
-154 KGNSEGN
+154 
-161 TVMIIKSSAANVYGG
+161 IVYGG
-176 NGGTSSKGNSVEI
+176 KGVTSSKENDVMI
-189 SEGTI
+189 SDSTI
-194 SNSVFGGYAD
+194 NKTVYGGEAD
-204 NDNNS
+204 CNT
-209 SAEKNIVTISDGS
+209 EKNHVTIDASS
-222 KVSGSIYG
+222 TVK
-230 GYANHNANENK
+230 
-241 VSFSNVAEVGESVF
+241 ESVF

-274 SIVTANVAGGV
+274 SVVTANVAG
-285 ALKGN
+285 
-290 SEGNTVMIIKSSAA
+290 S
-304 NVYGGNGGTSSK
+304 
-316 GNSVEI
+316 
-322 SEGTI
+322 
-327 SNSVFGGYADND
+327 
-339 NNSSA
+339 
-344 EKNIVTISDG
+344 
-354 SKVSGSIY
+354 
-362 GGYANH
+362 
-368 NANENKVSFS
+368 
-378 NVAEV
+378 
-383 GESVF
+383 
-388 GGFSV
+388 
-393 KGDSKKNE
+393 
-401 VTIEGAGV
+401 
-409 VTAYV
+409 
-414 AGGVA
+414 VA

-442 KGDTSSKGNSVEISD
+442 KGDTSSKGNSVEISEGTI
-457 SNIKKNVYGGY
+457 SNSVYGGY
-468 ADNDKNG
+468 ADNDNNG
-475 SAEKNEVAIGA
+475 SAEKNKVTIGA
-486 GSKVSEDI
+486 GSKVSGSI
-494 YGGYAT
+494 YGGYAN
-500 HNTNENK
+500 HNANENK
-507 VSITNGAEVGQ
+507 VSFSNVAEIGEN
-518 SVFGGFSVKADSK
+518 VFGGYSFKGDSK
-531 NNEVILN
+531 NNEVTIN
-538 GTIKVT
+538 GGSVVT
-544 ANVLGGVAV
+544 ANVAGSVAL
-553 KGNSEGNTVKIIK
+553 KGNSEGNTVRIIK
-566 SSAANVC
+566 SSAANVF
-573 GGNGGTSSK
+573 GGKGDTSSK

-603 NDSIGNIISITDGS
+603 NDNNSSAENNKVTISAGSKVSGSIYGGYANHNANENKVSFSNVAEVGESVLGGYSLKADSKNNEVTIEGVGVVKAYVAGGVALAGISEGNKVNIAHSSVNVNVYGGYGAKDSIGNIISITDGS

-635 NTVTV
+635 NTVTI

-645 NENVYGG
+645 NKNVYGG

-668 VIFKNA
+668 VIFNNG

-679 DVYGGYDDKSK
+679 DVYGGYDKLNK
-690 ANITNNILEVVGK
+690 ANITNNTLEVVGK
-703 DNEAKSIQNFDK
+703 GNEAKSIQNFDK

-730 LKVTDNALI
+730 LKVTDTALI

-767 LKADNITTGT
+767 LKAENITTGT
-777 LTDGLISIDQG
+777 LTDGLINIDKG
-788 LQVTVG
+788 IKVAIG
-794 TDGNKLVGVINGT
+794 PDGNKLVGVINGT

-829 STTPGA
+829 GTTPPGGGGTTPPGGGGTTPPGGGGTTPGA

-874 LAVDGEEEGFVNPF
+874 LAVDGEEEGSVNPF

-914 FAKKINNNSGKLI
+914 FAKKINNNSGKLL

-1060 THQLSEKNTFY
+1060 THQLSEKNAFY

-1089 TTLGYASA
+1089 TTLGSASA

-1114 VNNSDKFEMG
+1114 VNNSDKFELG

>member
-9 EKQMQRKLGGILC
+9 EKQMQIKIGGMLC
-22 GLLCTGVL
+22 GLLCAGVVL
-30 VMPSAWAADYYGND
+30 VVPSAWADNYFGDD
-44 GNTKQLTGANVSLD
+44 GKTHMLTGANVSLD
-58 SGNYDAVYGGYNDK
+58 SGNYDAVYGGYDDT
-72 EVSPPEVFKNNVTIT
+72 EVSLPEVFKNNVTIT
-87 GTAATNIVWGAY
+87 GTAATNIVCGAY

-132 KNHVIIKANSVVN
+132 KNHVIIKANSEVN
-145 ANVAGGVAV
+145 G
-154 KGNSEGN
+154 
-161 TVMIIKSSAANVYGG
+161 IVYGG
-176 NGGTSSKGNSVEI
+176 KGVTSSKENDVMISDSTINKTVYGGEADGN
-189 SEGTI
+189 T
-194 SNSVFGGYAD
+194 
-204 NDNNS
+204 
-209 SAEKNIVTISDGS
+209 EKNHVTIDASS
-222 KVSGSIYG
+222 TVK
-230 GYANHNANENK
+230 
-241 VSFSNVAEVGESVF
+241 ESVF
-255 GGYSFKGDSKNNEV
+255 GGYSFKADSKNNEV
-269 TINGG
+269 TIE
-274 SIVTANVAGGV
+274 GV
-285 ALKGN
+285 
-290 SEGNTVMIIKSSAA
+290 
-304 NVYGGNGGTSSK
+304 
-316 GNSVEI
+316 
-322 SEGTI
+322 
-327 SNSVFGGYADND
+327 
-339 NNSSA
+339 
-344 EKNIVTISDG
+344 
-354 SKVSGSIY
+354 
-362 GGYANH
+362 
-368 NANENKVSFS
+368 
-378 NVAEV
+378 
-383 GESVF
+383 
-388 GGFSV
+388 
-393 KGDSKKNE
+393 
-401 VTIEGAGV
+401 GV
-409 VTAYV
+409 VKAYV

-419 LKGNSEGNTVRIIK
+419 LAG
-433 SSAANVFGG
+433 
-442 KGDTSSKGNSVEISD
+442 ISD
-457 SNIKKNVYGGY
+457 GNKVNIAHSSVNVNVYGGY
-468 ADNDKNG
+468 
-475 SAEKNEVAIGA
+475 GA
-486 GSKVSEDI
+486 K
-494 YGGYAT
+494 
-500 HNTNENK
+500 
-507 VSITNGAEVGQ
+507 
-518 SVFGGFSVKADSK
+518 
-531 NNEVILN
+531 
-538 GTIKVT
+538 
-544 ANVLGGVAV
+544 
-553 KGNSEGNTVKIIK
+553 
-566 SSAANVC
+566 
-573 GGNGGTSSK
+573 
-582 GNSVEISEGTISNSV
+582 
-597 YGGYAD
+597 
-603 NDSIGNIISITDGS
+603 DSIGNIISITDGS

-627 SFKGNSMD
+627 SFKGNSLD
-635 NTVTV
+635 NTVTI

-645 NENVYGG
+645 NKNVYGG

-668 VIFKNA
+668 VIFKNG

-679 DVYGGYDDKSK
+679 DVYGGYDKLNK
-690 ANITNNILEVVGK
+690 ANITNNTLEVVGK
-703 DNEAKSIQNFDK
+703 GNEAKSIQNFDK

-730 LKVTDNALI
+730 LKVTDTALI

-767 LKADNITTGT
+767 LKAENITTGT
-777 LTDGLISIDQG
+777 LTDGLINIDKG
-788 LQVTVG
+788 IKVAIG
-794 TDGNKLVGVINGT
+794 PDGNKLVGVINGT

-829 STTPGA
+829 GTTPGA

-859 LGHDLLTTAGYENAA
+859 LGHDLLTTASYENAA
-874 LAVDGEEEGFVNPF
+874 LAVDGEEEGSVNPF

-914 FAKKINNNSGKLI
+914 FAKKINNNSGKLL

-1060 THQLSEKNTFY
+1060 THQLSEKNAFY

-1089 TTLGYASA
+1089 TTLGSASA

-1114 VNNSDKFEMG
+1114 VNNSDKFELG

>member
-30 VMPSAWAADYYGND
+30 VMPSAWADDYYGDD
-44 GNTKQLTGANVSLD
+44 GKTHMPTGANVTLN
-58 SGNYDAVYGGYNDK
+58 SGTYDYVYGGYNDTK
-72 EVSPPEVFKNNVTIT
+72 VSPPEVFKNNVTIT
-87 GTAATNIVWGAY
+87 GTAATSSVCGAY
-99 SFYGNVRENT
+99 SWYGNVRENT
-109 VTISGNTLG
+109 VTISGNGLG
-118 NVVCGGGTGAADAI
+118 DVVCGGGSGAAEAI
-132 KNHVIIKANSVVN
+132 KNHVVIKD
-145 ANVAGGVAV
+145 
-154 KGNSEGN
+154 NSEVNG
-161 TVMIIKSSAANVYGG
+161 IVY
-176 NGGTSSKGNSVEI
+176 
-189 SEGTI
+189 
-194 SNSVFGGYAD
+194 
-204 NDNNS
+204 
-209 SAEKNIVTISDGS
+209 
-222 KVSGSIYG
+222 
-230 GYANHNANENK
+230 
-241 VSFSNVAEVGESVF
+241 
-255 GGYSFKGDSKNNEV
+255 
-269 TINGG
+269 
-274 SIVTANVAGGV
+274 
-285 ALKGN
+285 
-290 SEGNTVMIIKSSAA
+290 
-304 NVYGGNGGTSSK
+304 
-316 GNSVEI
+316 
-322 SEGTI
+322 
-327 SNSVFGGYADND
+327 
-339 NNSSA
+339 
-344 EKNIVTISDG
+344 
-354 SKVSGSIY
+354 
-362 GGYANH
+362 
-368 NANENKVSFS
+368 
-378 NVAEV
+378 
-383 GESVF
+383 
-388 GGFSV
+388 
-393 KGDSKKNE
+393 
-401 VTIEGAGV
+401 
-409 VTAYV
+409 
-414 AGGVA
+414 
-419 LKGNSEGNTVRIIK
+419 
-433 SSAANVFGG
+433 GG
-442 KGDTSSKGNSVEISD
+442 KGDTSSKKNNVEISD
-457 SNIKKNVYGGY
+457 STIKNNVYGGY

-518 SVFGGFSVKADSK
+518 SVFGGFSEKADSK

-538 GTIKVT
+538 GDSVVT
-544 ANVLGGVAV
+544 GNVAGGVAL
-553 KGNSEGNTVKIIK
+553 KGNSEGNTVRIIK
-566 SSAANVC
+566 SSAANVF
-573 GGNGGTSSK
+573 GGKGDTSSK
-582 GNSVEISEGTISNSV
+582 ENNVEISDSTIKNNV

-603 NDSIGNIISITDGS
+603 NDKNGSAEKNEVAIGAGSKVSEDIYGGYATHNTNENKVSITNGAEVGQSVFGGFSEKADSKNNEVILNGDSGVTANIAGGVAIEGISEDNKVNIAKSTVNMNVYGGYGAKDSIGNIISITDGS

-635 NTVTV
+635 NTVTI

-690 ANITNNILEVVGK
+690 ANIINNTLEIVGK
-703 DNEAKSIQNFDK
+703 DNEARTIQNFDK

-730 LKVTDNALI
+730 LKVTDTALI

-767 LKADNITTGT
+767 LKAENITTGT
-777 LTDGLISIDQG
+777 LTDGLINIDKG
-788 LQVTVG
+788 IKVAIG
-794 TDGNKLVGVINGT
+794 PDGNKLVGVINGTTPSGGGGT

-829 STTPGA
+829 GTTPGA
-835 GSLYADADAKS
+835 GGLYAAADAKS

-874 LAVDGEEEGFVNPF
+874 LAVDGEEEGSVNPF

-947 HGDGDAHFWGAGL
+947 YGDGDVHFWGAGL

-1016 KDTLD
+1016 KDTID

-1060 THQLSEKNTFY
+1060 THQLSEKNAFY

-1089 TTLGYASA
+1089 TTLGSASA

-1114 VNNSDKFEMG
+1114 VNNSDKFELG

>member
-9 EKQMQRKLGGILC
+9 EKQMQRKIGGMLC
-22 GLLCTGVL
+22 GLLCAGVVL
-30 VMPSAWAADYYGND
+30 VVPSAWADNYFGDD
-44 GNTKQLTGANVSLD
+44 GKTHMLTGANVSLD
-58 SGNYDAVYGGYNDK
+58 SGNYDAVYGGYDDT
-72 EVSPPEVFKNNVTIT
+72 EVSLPEVFKNNVTIT
-87 GTAATNIVWGAY
+87 GTAATNIVCGAY

-132 KNHVIIKANSVVN
+132 KNHVIIKANSEVN
-145 ANVAGGVAV
+145 G
-154 KGNSEGN
+154 
-161 TVMIIKSSAANVYGG
+161 IVYGG
-176 NGGTSSKGNSVEI
+176 KGVTSSKENDVMI
-189 SEGTI
+189 SDSTI
-194 SNSVFGGYAD
+194 NKTVYGGEAD
-204 NDNNS
+204 CNT
-209 SAEKNIVTISDGS
+209 EKNHVTIDASS
-222 KVSGSIYG
+222 TVK
-230 GYANHNANENK
+230 
-241 VSFSNVAEVGESVF
+241 ESVF

-274 SIVTANVAGGV
+274 SVVTANVAGGV
-285 ALKGN
+285 TVKGS
-290 SEGNTVMIIKSSAA
+290 SEGNTVRIIKSSAA
-304 NVYGGNGGTSSK
+304 NVYGGKGDTSSK

-327 SNSVFGGYADND
+327 SNSVYGGYADND

-344 EKNIVTISDG
+344 ENNKVTISAG

-388 GGFSV
+388 GGFSEKADSKNNEV
-393 KGDSKKNE
+393 ILNGDS
-401 VTIEGAGV
+401 V
-409 VTAYV
+409 VTGNV

-419 LKGNSEGNTVRIIK
+419 LKGNSEGNIVSIIN
-433 SSAANVFGG
+433 SSAANV
-442 KGDTSSKGNSVEISD
+442 
-457 SNIKKNVYGGY
+457 Y
-468 ADNDKNG
+468 
-475 SAEKNEVAIGA
+475 
-486 GSKVSEDI
+486 
-494 YGGYAT
+494 
-500 HNTNENK
+500 
-507 VSITNGAEVGQ
+507 
-518 SVFGGFSVKADSK
+518 
-531 NNEVILN
+531 
-538 GTIKVT
+538 
-544 ANVLGGVAV
+544 
-553 KGNSEGNTVKIIK
+553 
-566 SSAANVC
+566 

-582 GNSVEISEGTISNSV
+582 GNSVEIIEGTIRNSV

-603 NDSIGNIISITDGS
+603 NDNNSSAENNKVTISAGSKVSGSIYGGYANHNANENKVSFSNVAEVGESVLGGYSLKADSKNNEVTIEGVGVVKAYVAGGVALAGISEGNKVNIAHSSVNVNVYGGYGAKDSIGNIISITDGS

-627 SFKGNSMD
+627 SFKGNSLD
-635 NTVTV
+635 NTVTI
-640 DNSTV
+640 DNSIV

-668 VIFKNA
+668 VIFKNG

-679 DVYGGYDDKSK
+679 DVYGGYDKLNK
-690 ANITNNILEVVGK
+690 ANITNNTLEVVGK
-703 DNEAKSIQNFDK
+703 DNEAKGIQNFDK

-730 LKVTDNALI
+730 LKVTDTALI

-767 LKADNITTGT
+767 LKAENITTGT
-777 LTDGLISIDQG
+777 LTDGLINIDKG
-788 LQVTVG
+788 IKVAIG
-794 TDGNKLVGVINGT
+794 PDGNKLVGVINGT

-817 PGGGGTTPPGGG
+817 PGGGGTTPPGGVG
-829 STTPGA
+829 TTPPGGGGTTPGA

-846 PVETQS
+846 SVETQS

-859 LGHDLLTTAGYENAA
+859 LGHDLLTTASYENAA
-874 LAVDGEEEGFVNPF
+874 LAVDGEEEGSVNPF

-1060 THQLSEKNTFY
+1060 THQLSEKNAFY

-1089 TTLGYASA
+1089 TTLGSASA

-1114 VNNSDKFEMG
+1114 VNNSDKFELG

>member
-22 GLLCTGVL
+22 GLLCAGVL

-58 SGNYDAVYGGYNDK
+58 SGNYDAVYGGYDDT
-72 EVSPPEVFKNNVTIT
+72 EVSLPEVFKNNVTIT

-161 TVMIIKSSAANVYGG
+161 TVRIIKSSAANVYGG
-176 NGGTSSKGNSVEI
+176 KGDTSSKGNSVEI

-194 SNSVFGGYAD
+194 S
-204 NDNNS
+204 
-209 SAEKNIVTISDGS
+209 
-222 KVSGSIYG
+222 
-230 GYANHNANENK
+230 H
-241 VSFSNVAEVGESVF
+241 
-255 GGYSFKGDSKNNEV
+255 
-269 TINGG
+269 
-274 SIVTANVAGGV
+274 
-285 ALKGN
+285 
-290 SEGNTVMIIKSSAA
+290 
-304 NVYGGNGGTSSK
+304 
-316 GNSVEI
+316 
-322 SEGTI
+322 
-327 SNSVFGGYADND
+327 SVFGGYADND

-388 GGFSV
+388 GGFSE
-393 KGDSKKNE
+393 KADSKNNE
-401 VTIEGAGV
+401 VILNGASGV
-409 VTAYV
+409 TGNI

-433 SSAANVFGG
+433 SSTGYVYGG
-442 KGDTSSKGNSVEISD
+442 NGDTSSKENNVEISD
-457 SNIKKNVYGGY
+457 STIKKNVYGGY

-518 SVFGGFSVKADSK
+518 SVFGGFSEKADSK

-538 GTIKVT
+538 GASGVT
-544 ANVLGGVAV
+544 ANIAGGVAI
-553 KGNSEGNTVKIIK
+553 EG
-566 SSAANVC
+566 
-573 GGNGGTSSK
+573 
-582 GNSVEISEGTISNSV
+582 ISEDNKVNIAKSTVNMNV
-597 YGGYAD
+597 YGGYGAK
-603 NDSIGNIISITDGS
+603 DSIGNIISITDGS

-635 NTVTV
+635 NTVTI

-690 ANITNNILEVVGK
+690 ANIINNTLEIVGK
-703 DNEAKSIQNFDK
+703 DNEARTIQNFDK

-730 LKVTDNALI
+730 LKVTDTALI

-767 LKADNITTGT
+767 LKAENITTGT

-829 STTPGA
+829 GTTPGA
-835 GSLYADADAKS
+835 GSLYAAADAKS

-859 LGHDLLTTAGYENAA
+859 LGHDLLTTASYENAA
-874 LAVDGEEEGFVNPF
+874 LAVDGEEEGSVNPF

-1016 KDTLD
+1016 KDTID

-1060 THQLSEKNTFY
+1060 THQLSEKNAFY

-1089 TTLGYASA
+1089 TTLGSASA

-1114 VNNSDKFEMG
+1114 VNNSDKFELG

>member
-22 GLLCTGVL
+22 GLLCAGVL

-58 SGNYDAVYGGYNDK
+58 SGNYDAVYGGYDDT
-72 EVSPPEVFKNNVTIT
+72 EVSLPEVFKNNVTIT

-161 TVMIIKSSAANVYGG
+161 TV
-176 NGGTSSKGNSVEI
+176 
-189 SEGTI
+189 
-194 SNSVFGGYAD
+194 
-204 NDNNS
+204 
-209 SAEKNIVTISDGS
+209 
-222 KVSGSIYG
+222 
-230 GYANHNANENK
+230 
-241 VSFSNVAEVGESVF
+241 
-255 GGYSFKGDSKNNEV
+255 
-269 TINGG
+269 
-274 SIVTANVAGGV
+274 
-285 ALKGN
+285 
-290 SEGNTVMIIKSSAA
+290 
-304 NVYGGNGGTSSK
+304 
-316 GNSVEI
+316 
-322 SEGTI
+322 
-327 SNSVFGGYADND
+327 
-339 NNSSA
+339 
-344 EKNIVTISDG
+344 
-354 SKVSGSIY
+354 
-362 GGYANH
+362 
-368 NANENKVSFS
+368 
-378 NVAEV
+378 
-383 GESVF
+383 
-388 GGFSV
+388 
-393 KGDSKKNE
+393 
-401 VTIEGAGV
+401 
-409 VTAYV
+409 
-414 AGGVA
+414 
-419 LKGNSEGNTVRIIK
+419 RIIK

-442 KGDTSSKGNSVEISD
+442 KGDTSSKENNVEISD
-457 SNIKKNVYGGY
+457 STIKNNVYGGY

-486 GSKVSEDI
+486 GSVVEGNI

-518 SVFGGFSVKADSK
+518 SVFGGFSEKADSK

-538 GTIKVT
+538 GASGVT
-544 ANVLGGVAV
+544 ANIAGGVAL
-553 KGNSEGNTVKIIK
+553 KGNSEDNKVNIAKSTV
-566 SSAANVC
+566 NM
-573 GGNGGTSSK
+573 N
-582 GNSVEISEGTISNSV
+582 V
-597 YGGYAD
+597 YGGYGAK
-603 NDSIGNIISITDGS
+603 DSIGNIISITDGS

-635 NTVTV
+635 NTVTI

-668 VIFKNA
+668 VIFKNG

-679 DVYGGYDDKSK
+679 DVYGGYDKLSK
-690 ANITNNILEVVGK
+690 ANITNNTLEVVGK

-730 LKVTDNALI
+730 LKVTDTALI

-767 LKADNITTGT
+767 LKAENITTGT
-777 LTDGLISIDQG
+777 LTDGLINIDKG
-788 LQVTVG
+788 IKVAIG
-794 TDGNKLVGVINGT
+794 PDGNKLVGVIHGT
-807 TPPGGGGTTP
+807 TPPGGGGTTSPGGGGTTP

-829 STTPGA
+829 GTTPGA

-874 LAVDGEEEGFVNPF
+874 LAVDGEEEGSVNPF
-888 ITMSA
+888 ITMGA

-1060 THQLSEKNTFY
+1060 THQLSEKNAFY

-1089 TTLGYASA
+1089 TTLGSAST

-1114 VNNSDKFEMG
+1114 VNNSDKFELG
-1124 LGVNGSVGKQKG
+1124 LGVNGSIGKQKG

>member
-9 EKQMQRKLGGILC
+9 EKQMQRKFSGILC
-22 GLLCTGVL
+22 GLLCAGVL

-44 GNTKQLTGANVSLD
+44 GNTKQSTGANVSLD
-58 SGNYDAVYGGYNDK
+58 SGNYDAVYGGYDDTK
-72 EVSPPEVFKNNVTIT
+72 VSLPEVFKNNVTIT
-87 GTAATNIVWGAY
+87 GTAATNIVCGAY

-132 KNHVIIKANSVVN
+132 KNHIIIKANSEVNGIVYGGKGVTSSKENDVTISDSTINKTVYGGEADGNTENNHVTIDANSTVKESVFGGYSFKGDSKNNEVTINCGSVVTG
-145 ANVAGGVAV
+145 NVAGGVAL

-161 TVMIIKSSAANVYGG
+161 TVSIIKSSTGYVYGG
-176 NGGTSSKGNSVEI
+176 KGGTSSKGNSVEI
-189 SEGTI
+189 IEGTI
-194 SNSVFGGYAD
+194 RNSVYGGYAD

-209 SAEKNIVTISDGS
+209 SAEKNNVTISAGS

-241 VSFSNVAEVGESVF
+241 VSFSNVAEVGESVL
-255 GGYSFKGDSKNNEV
+255 GGYSLKADSKNNEV
-269 TINGG
+269 TIE
-274 SIVTANVAGGV
+274 GV
-285 ALKGN
+285 
-290 SEGNTVMIIKSSAA
+290 
-304 NVYGGNGGTSSK
+304 
-316 GNSVEI
+316 
-322 SEGTI
+322 
-327 SNSVFGGYADND
+327 
-339 NNSSA
+339 
-344 EKNIVTISDG
+344 
-354 SKVSGSIY
+354 
-362 GGYANH
+362 
-368 NANENKVSFS
+368 
-378 NVAEV
+378 
-383 GESVF
+383 
-388 GGFSV
+388 
-393 KGDSKKNE
+393 
-401 VTIEGAGV
+401 GV
-409 VTAYV
+409 VKAYV

-419 LKGNSEGNTVRIIK
+419 LAGISEGNKV
-433 SSAANVFGG
+433 
-442 KGDTSSKGNSVEISD
+442 
-457 SNIKKNVYGGY
+457 NI
-468 ADNDKNG
+468 A
-475 SAEKNEVAIGA
+475 
-486 GSKVSEDI
+486 
-494 YGGYAT
+494 
-500 HNTNENK
+500 H
-507 VSITNGAEVGQ
+507 
-518 SVFGGFSVKADSK
+518 
-531 NNEVILN
+531 
-538 GTIKVT
+538 
-544 ANVLGGVAV
+544 
-553 KGNSEGNTVKIIK
+553 
-566 SSAANVC
+566 
-573 GGNGGTSSK
+573 
-582 GNSVEISEGTISNSV
+582 
-597 YGGYAD
+597 
-603 NDSIGNIISITDGS
+603 S
-617 SVNKNVYGGY
+617 SVNVNVYGGY
-627 SFKGNSMD
+627 SFKGNSLD
-635 NTVTV
+635 NTVTI
-640 DNSTV
+640 DNSIV

-668 VIFKNA
+668 VIFKNG

-679 DVYGGYDDKSK
+679 DVYGGYDKLNK
-690 ANITNNILEVVGK
+690 ANITNNTLEVVGK
-703 DNEAKSIQNFDK
+703 DNEAKGIQNFDK

-730 LKVTDNALI
+730 LKVTDTALI

-767 LKADNITTGT
+767 LKAENITTGT
-777 LTDGLISIDQG
+777 LTDGLINIDKG
-788 LQVTVG
+788 IKVAIG
-794 TDGNKLVGVINGT
+794 PDGNKLVGVINGT

-829 STTPGA
+829 GTTPGA

-874 LAVDGEEEGFVNPF
+874 LAVDGEEEGSVNPF

-927 IAPVIEYGRGSYD
+927 IVPVIEYGRGSYD

-995 DSDATYYAA
+995 DSDVTYYAA

-1032 GDKVT
+1032 CDKVT

-1060 THQLSEKNTFY
+1060 THQLSEKNAFY

-1089 TTLGYASA
+1089 TTLGSASA

-1114 VNNSDKFEMG
+1114 VNNSDKFELG

>member
-30 VMPSAWAADYYGND
+30 VMPSAWADNYYGYD
-44 GNTKQLTGANVSLD
+44 GKTHMSTGANVTLN
-58 SGNYDAVYGGYNDK
+58 SGTYDYVYGGYNDTK
-72 EVSPPEVFKNNVTIT
+72 VSPPEVFKNNVTIT
-87 GTAATNIVWGAY
+87 GTAATSSICGAY
-99 SFYGNVRENT
+99 SWYGNVRENT

-132 KNHVIIKANSVVN
+132 KNYVIIKDKSEVN
-145 ANVAGGVAV
+145 G
-154 KGNSEGN
+154 
-161 TVMIIKSSAANVYGG
+161 IVY
-176 NGGTSSKGNSVEI
+176 
-189 SEGTI
+189 
-194 SNSVFGGYAD
+194 
-204 NDNNS
+204 
-209 SAEKNIVTISDGS
+209 
-222 KVSGSIYG
+222 
-230 GYANHNANENK
+230 
-241 VSFSNVAEVGESVF
+241 
-255 GGYSFKGDSKNNEV
+255 
-269 TINGG
+269 
-274 SIVTANVAGGV
+274 
-285 ALKGN
+285 
-290 SEGNTVMIIKSSAA
+290 
-304 NVYGGNGGTSSK
+304 
-316 GNSVEI
+316 
-322 SEGTI
+322 
-327 SNSVFGGYADND
+327 
-339 NNSSA
+339 
-344 EKNIVTISDG
+344 
-354 SKVSGSIY
+354 
-362 GGYANH
+362 
-368 NANENKVSFS
+368 
-378 NVAEV
+378 
-383 GESVF
+383 
-388 GGFSV
+388 
-393 KGDSKKNE
+393 
-401 VTIEGAGV
+401 
-409 VTAYV
+409 
-414 AGGVA
+414 
-419 LKGNSEGNTVRIIK
+419 
-433 SSAANVFGG
+433 GG
-442 KGDTSSKGNSVEISD
+442 KGDTSSKENNVEISD
-457 SNIKKNVYGGY
+457 STIKNNVYGGY

-518 SVFGGFSVKADSK
+518 SVFGGFSEKADSK

-538 GTIKVT
+538 GACGVT
-544 ANVLGGVAV
+544 ANIAGGVAL
-553 KGNSEGNTVKIIK
+553 KGNSEDNKVNIAKSTV
-566 SSAANVC
+566 NM
-573 GGNGGTSSK
+573 N
-582 GNSVEISEGTISNSV
+582 V
-597 YGGYAD
+597 YGGYGAK
-603 NDSIGNIISITDGS
+603 DSIGNIISITDGS

-635 NTVTV
+635 NTVTI

-690 ANITNNILEVVGK
+690 ANIINNTLEIVGK
-703 DNEAKSIQNFDK
+703 DNEARTIQNFDK

-730 LKVTDNALI
+730 LKVTDTALI

-767 LKADNITTGT
+767 LKAENITTGT

-788 LQVTVG
+788 LQVTVE

-817 PGGGGTTPPGGG
+817 PGGGG
-829 STTPGA
+829 TTPGA

-874 LAVDGEEEGFVNPF
+874 LAVDGEEEGSVNPF

-1037 VGTGATYD
+1037 VGSGATYD

-1060 THQLSEKNTFY
+1060 THQLSEKNAFY

-1089 TTLGYASA
+1089 TTLGSASA

-1114 VNNSDKFEMG
+1114 VNNSDKFELG
-1124 LGVNGSVGKQKG
+1124 LGVNGSIGKQKG

>member
-9 EKQMQRKLGGILC
+9 EKQMQRKIGGMLC
-22 GLLCTGVL
+22 GLLCTGVVL
-30 VMPSAWAADYYGND
+30 VVPSAWADNYFGDN
-44 GNTKQLTGANVSLD
+44 GKTHMLTGANVSLD
-58 SGNYDAVYGGYNDK
+58 SGNYDAVYGGYDDT
-72 EVSPPEVFKNNVTIT
+72 EVSLSEVFKNNVTIT
-87 GTAATNIVWGAY
+87 GTAATNIVCGAY
-99 SFYGNVRENT
+99 SFHGNVRENT

-132 KNHVIIKANSVVN
+132 KNHIIIKANSEVNGIVYGGKGVTSSKENDVTISDSTINKTVYGGEADGNTENNHVTIDANSTVKESVFGGYSFKGDSKNNEVTINCGSVVTG
-145 ANVAGGVAV
+145 NVAGGVAL

-161 TVMIIKSSAANVYGG
+161 TVSIIKSSAANVYGG
-176 NGGTSSKGNSVEI
+176 KGDTSSKENNVEISDSTIKKNVYGCYADNDKNGSAEKNKVTISAGSKVSEDIYGGYANHNANENKVSFSNVAEIGENVFGGYSLKADSKNNEVTINGGSVVTANVAGSVALKGNSEGNTVRIIKSSAANVFGGKGDTSSKGNSVEI

-194 SNSVFGGYAD
+194 SNSVYGGYAD

-209 SAEKNIVTISDGS
+209 SAEKNNVTISAGS

-255 GGYSFKGDSKNNEV
+255 GGYSLKADSKNNEV
-269 TINGG
+269 TIE
-274 SIVTANVAGGV
+274 GV
-285 ALKGN
+285 
-290 SEGNTVMIIKSSAA
+290 
-304 NVYGGNGGTSSK
+304 
-316 GNSVEI
+316 
-322 SEGTI
+322 
-327 SNSVFGGYADND
+327 
-339 NNSSA
+339 
-344 EKNIVTISDG
+344 
-354 SKVSGSIY
+354 
-362 GGYANH
+362 
-368 NANENKVSFS
+368 
-378 NVAEV
+378 
-383 GESVF
+383 
-388 GGFSV
+388 
-393 KGDSKKNE
+393 
-401 VTIEGAGV
+401 GV
-409 VTAYV
+409 VKAYV

-419 LKGNSEGNTVRIIK
+419 LAGISEGNKV
-433 SSAANVFGG
+433 
-442 KGDTSSKGNSVEISD
+442 
-457 SNIKKNVYGGY
+457 NI
-468 ADNDKNG
+468 A
-475 SAEKNEVAIGA
+475 
-486 GSKVSEDI
+486 
-494 YGGYAT
+494 
-500 HNTNENK
+500 H
-507 VSITNGAEVGQ
+507 
-518 SVFGGFSVKADSK
+518 
-531 NNEVILN
+531 
-538 GTIKVT
+538 
-544 ANVLGGVAV
+544 
-553 KGNSEGNTVKIIK
+553 
-566 SSAANVC
+566 
-573 GGNGGTSSK
+573 
-582 GNSVEISEGTISNSV
+582 
-597 YGGYAD
+597 
-603 NDSIGNIISITDGS
+603 S
-617 SVNKNVYGGY
+617 SVNVNVYGGY
-627 SFKGNSMD
+627 SFKGNSLD
-635 NTVTV
+635 NTVTI
-640 DNSTV
+640 DNSIV

-668 VIFKNA
+668 VIFKNG

-679 DVYGGYDDKSK
+679 DVYGGYDKLNK
-690 ANITNNILEVVGK
+690 ANITNNTLEVVGK
-703 DNEAKSIQNFDK
+703 DNEAKGIQNFDK

-730 LKVTDNALI
+730 LKVTDTALI

-767 LKADNITTGT
+767 LKAENITTGT
-777 LTDGLISIDQG
+777 LTDGLINIDKG
-788 LQVTVG
+788 IKVAIG
-794 TDGNKLVGVINGT
+794 PDGNKLVGVINGT

-829 STTPGA
+829 GTTPGA

-874 LAVDGEEEGFVNPF
+874 LAVDGEEEGSVNPF

-927 IAPVIEYGRGSYD
+927 IVPVIEYGRGSYD

-995 DSDATYYAA
+995 DSDVTYYAA

-1032 GDKVT
+1032 CDKVT

-1045 FDATTSL
+1045 FDTTTSL

-1060 THQLSEKNTFY
+1060 THQLSEKNAFY

-1089 TTLGYASA
+1089 TTLGSASA

-1114 VNNSDKFEMG
+1114 VNNSDKFELG

>member
-9 EKQMQRKLGGILC
+9 EKQMQRKFSGILC
-22 GLLCTGVL
+22 GLLCAGVL

-44 GNTKQLTGANVSLD
+44 GNTKQSTGANVSLD
-58 SGNYDAVYGGYNDK
+58 SGNYDAVYGGYDDTK
-72 EVSPPEVFKNNVTIT
+72 VSLPEVFKNNVTIT
-87 GTAATNIVWGAY
+87 GTAATNIVCGAY

-132 KNHVIIKANSVVN
+132 KNHIIIKANSEVNGIVYGGKGVTSSKENDVTISDSTINKTVYGGEADGNTENNHVTIDANSTVKESVFGGYSFKGDSKNNEVTINCGSVVTG
-145 ANVAGGVAV
+145 NVAGGVAL

-161 TVMIIKSSAANVYGG
+161 TVSIIKSSAANVYGG
-176 NGGTSSKGNSVEI
+176 KGDTSSKENNVEISDSTIKKNVYGGYADNDKNGSAEKNKVTISAGSKVSEDIYGGYATHNTNENKVSITNGAEVGQNVFGGYSLKADSKNNEVTINGGSVVTANVAGGVTVKGSSEGNTVRIIKSSAANVYGGKGDTSSKGNSVEI
-189 SEGTI
+189 IEGTI
-194 SNSVFGGYAD
+194 RNSVYGGYAD

-209 SAEKNIVTISDGS
+209 SAENNKVTISAGS

-255 GGYSFKGDSKNNEV
+255 GGYSLKADSKNNEV
-269 TINGG
+269 TIE
-274 SIVTANVAGGV
+274 GV
-285 ALKGN
+285 
-290 SEGNTVMIIKSSAA
+290 
-304 NVYGGNGGTSSK
+304 
-316 GNSVEI
+316 
-322 SEGTI
+322 
-327 SNSVFGGYADND
+327 
-339 NNSSA
+339 
-344 EKNIVTISDG
+344 
-354 SKVSGSIY
+354 
-362 GGYANH
+362 
-368 NANENKVSFS
+368 
-378 NVAEV
+378 
-383 GESVF
+383 
-388 GGFSV
+388 
-393 KGDSKKNE
+393 
-401 VTIEGAGV
+401 GV
-409 VTAYV
+409 VKAYV

-419 LKGNSEGNTVRIIK
+419 LAGISEGNKV
-433 SSAANVFGG
+433 
-442 KGDTSSKGNSVEISD
+442 
-457 SNIKKNVYGGY
+457 NI
-468 ADNDKNG
+468 A
-475 SAEKNEVAIGA
+475 
-486 GSKVSEDI
+486 
-494 YGGYAT
+494 
-500 HNTNENK
+500 H
-507 VSITNGAEVGQ
+507 
-518 SVFGGFSVKADSK
+518 
-531 NNEVILN
+531 
-538 GTIKVT
+538 
-544 ANVLGGVAV
+544 
-553 KGNSEGNTVKIIK
+553 
-566 SSAANVC
+566 
-573 GGNGGTSSK
+573 
-582 GNSVEISEGTISNSV
+582 
-597 YGGYAD
+597 
-603 NDSIGNIISITDGS
+603 S
-617 SVNKNVYGGY
+617 SVNVNVYGGY
-627 SFKGNSMD
+627 SFKGNSLD
-635 NTVTV
+635 NTVTI
-640 DNSTV
+640 DNSIV

-668 VIFKNA
+668 VIFKNG

-679 DVYGGYDDKSK
+679 DVYGGYDKLNK
-690 ANITNNILEVVGK
+690 ANITNNTLEVVGK
-703 DNEAKSIQNFDK
+703 GNEAKSIQNFDK

-730 LKVTDNALI
+730 LKVTDTALI

-767 LKADNITTGT
+767 LKAENITTGT
-777 LTDGLISIDQG
+777 MTDGLITIDKG
-788 LQVTVG
+788 IKVAIEP
-794 TDGNKLVGVINGT
+794 DGNKLVGVINGT

-829 STTPGA
+829 GTTPPGGGGTTPPGGGGTTPGA

-874 LAVDGEEEGFVNPF
+874 LAVDGEEEGSVNPF

-927 IAPVIEYGRGSYD
+927 IVPVIEYGRGSYD

-995 DSDATYYAA
+995 DSDVTYYAA

-1032 GDKVT
+1032 CDKVT

-1060 THQLSEKNTFY
+1060 THQLSEKNAFY

-1089 TTLGYASA
+1089 TTLGSASA

-1114 VNNSDKFEMG
+1114 VNNSDKFELG

>member
-9 EKQMQRKLGGILC
+9 EKQMKRKLGGILC
-22 GLLCTGVL
+22 GLLCAGVL

-58 SGNYDAVYGGYNDK
+58 SGNYDAVYGGYDDT
-72 EVSPPEVFKNNVTIT
+72 EVSLPEAFKNNVTIT

-161 TVMIIKSSAANVYGG
+161 TVRIIKSSAANVYGG
-176 NGGTSSKGNSVEI
+176 KGDTSSKGNSVEI

-194 SNSVFGGYAD
+194 SHSVFGGYAD

-230 GYANHNANENK
+230 GYVNHNANENK

-269 TINGG
+269 KINGG

-290 SEGNTVMIIKSSAA
+290 SEGNTV
-304 NVYGGNGGTSSK
+304 
-316 GNSVEI
+316 
-322 SEGTI
+322 
-327 SNSVFGGYADND
+327 
-339 NNSSA
+339 
-344 EKNIVTISDG
+344 
-354 SKVSGSIY
+354 
-362 GGYANH
+362 
-368 NANENKVSFS
+368 
-378 NVAEV
+378 
-383 GESVF
+383 
-388 GGFSV
+388 
-393 KGDSKKNE
+393 
-401 VTIEGAGV
+401 
-409 VTAYV
+409 
-414 AGGVA
+414 
-419 LKGNSEGNTVRIIK
+419 RIIK
-433 SSAANVFGG
+433 SSTGYVFGG
-442 KGDTSSKGNSVEISD
+442 KGDTSSKENNVEISD
-457 SNIKKNVYGGY
+457 STIKNNVYGGY

-507 VSITNGAEVGQ
+507 VSITNGAKVGQ
-518 SVFGGFSVKADSK
+518 SVFGGFSEKADSK

-538 GTIKVT
+538 GASGVT
-544 ANVLGGVAV
+544 ANIAGGVAI
-553 KGNSEGNTVKIIK
+553 EG
-566 SSAANVC
+566 
-573 GGNGGTSSK
+573 
-582 GNSVEISEGTISNSV
+582 ISEDNKVNIAKSTVNMNV
-597 YGGYAD
+597 YGGYGAK
-603 NDSIGNIISITDGS
+603 DSIGNIISITDGS

-635 NTVTV
+635 NTVTI

-690 ANITNNILEVVGK
+690 ANIINNTLEIVGK
-703 DNEAKSIQNFDK
+703 DNEARTIQNFDK

-730 LKVTDNALI
+730 LKVTDTALI

-767 LKADNITTGT
+767 LKAENITTGT

-829 STTPGA
+829 GTTPGA
-835 GSLYADADAKS
+835 GGLYAAADAKS

-874 LAVDGEEEGFVNPF
+874 LAVDGEEEGSVNPF

-1016 KDTLD
+1016 KDTID

-1060 THQLSEKNTFY
+1060 THQLSEKNAFY

-1089 TTLGYASA
+1089 TTLGSASA

-1114 VNNSDKFEMG
+1114 VNNSDKFELG

>member
-9 EKQMQRKLGGILC
+9 EKQMQRKIGGMLC
-22 GLLCTGVL
+22 GMLCAGVL

-58 SGNYDAVYGGYNDK
+58 SGNYDAVYGGYDDT
-72 EVSPPEVFKNNVTIT
+72 EVSLPEVFKNNVTIT
-87 GTAATNIVWGAY
+87 GTAVTNIVCGAY

-132 KNHVIIKANSVVN
+132 KNHVIIKANSEVNGIVYGGKGVTSSKENDVMISDSTINKTVYGGEADCNTEKNHVTIDASSTVKESVFGGYSFKGDSKNNEVTINGGSVVT
-145 ANVAGGVAV
+145 ANVAGGVTV
-154 KGNSEGN
+154 KGSSEGN
-161 TVMIIKSSAANVYGG
+161 TVRIIKSSAANVYGG
-176 NGGTSSKGNSVEI
+176 KGDTSSKGNSVEI
-189 SEGTI
+189 IEGTI
-194 SNSVFGGYAD
+194 RNSVYGGYAD

-209 SAEKNIVTISDGS
+209 SAENNKVTISAGS

-241 VSFSNVAEVGESVF
+241 VSFSNVAEVGESVL
-255 GGYSFKGDSKNNEV
+255 GGYSLKADSKNNEV
-269 TINGG
+269 TIE
-274 SIVTANVAGGV
+274 GV
-285 ALKGN
+285 
-290 SEGNTVMIIKSSAA
+290 
-304 NVYGGNGGTSSK
+304 
-316 GNSVEI
+316 
-322 SEGTI
+322 
-327 SNSVFGGYADND
+327 
-339 NNSSA
+339 
-344 EKNIVTISDG
+344 
-354 SKVSGSIY
+354 
-362 GGYANH
+362 
-368 NANENKVSFS
+368 
-378 NVAEV
+378 
-383 GESVF
+383 
-388 GGFSV
+388 
-393 KGDSKKNE
+393 
-401 VTIEGAGV
+401 GV
-409 VTAYV
+409 VKAYV

-419 LKGNSEGNTVRIIK
+419 LAGISEGNKVNIAH
-433 SSAANVFGG
+433 SSVNV
-442 KGDTSSKGNSVEISD
+442 
-457 SNIKKNVYGGY
+457 NVYGGY
-468 ADNDKNG
+468 
-475 SAEKNEVAIGA
+475 GA
-486 GSKVSEDI
+486 K
-494 YGGYAT
+494 
-500 HNTNENK
+500 
-507 VSITNGAEVGQ
+507 
-518 SVFGGFSVKADSK
+518 
-531 NNEVILN
+531 
-538 GTIKVT
+538 
-544 ANVLGGVAV
+544 
-553 KGNSEGNTVKIIK
+553 
-566 SSAANVC
+566 
-573 GGNGGTSSK
+573 
-582 GNSVEISEGTISNSV
+582 
-597 YGGYAD
+597 
-603 NDSIGNIISITDGS
+603 DSIGNIISITDGS

-635 NTVTV
+635 NTVTI

-668 VIFKNA
+668 VIFNNG

-679 DVYGGYDDKSK
+679 DVYGGYDKLNK
-690 ANITNNILEVVGK
+690 ANITNNTLEVVGK
-703 DNEAKSIQNFDK
+703 GNEAKSIQNFDK

-730 LKVTDNALI
+730 LKVTDTALI

-767 LKADNITTGT
+767 LKAENITTGT
-777 LTDGLISIDQG
+777 LTDGLINIDKG
-788 LQVTVG
+788 IKVAIG
-794 TDGNKLVGVINGT
+794 PYGNKLVGVINGT

-829 STTPGA
+829 GTTPPGGGGTTPGA

-859 LGHDLLTTAGYENAA
+859 LGHDLLTTASYENAA
-874 LAVDGEEEGFVNPF
+874 LAVDGEEEGSVNPF

-1060 THQLSEKNTFY
+1060 THQLSEKNAFY

-1089 TTLGYASA
+1089 TTLGSASA

-1114 VNNSDKFEMG
+1114 VNNSDKFELG
-1124 LGVNGSVGKQKG
+1124 LGVNSSVGKQKG

>member
-30 VMPSAWAADYYGND
+30 VMPSAWADNYYGDD
-44 GNTKQLTGANVSLD
+44 GKTHMSTGANVTLN
-58 SGNYDAVYGGYNDK
+58 SGTYDYVYGGYNDTK
-72 EVSPPEVFKNNVTIT
+72 VSPPEVFKNYVTIT
-87 GTAATNIVWGAY
+87 GTAATSSVCGAY
-99 SFYGNVRENT
+99 SFYGNVKENT
-109 VTISGNTLG
+109 VTISGNSLG
-118 NVVCGGGTGAADAI
+118 DVVCGGGSGAAEAI
-132 KNHVIIKANSVVN
+132 KNHVVIKD
-145 ANVAGGVAV
+145 
-154 KGNSEGN
+154 NSEVNG
-161 TVMIIKSSAANVYGG
+161 IVYGG
-176 NGGTSSKGNSVEI
+176 KGDTSSKENNVEI
-189 SEGTI
+189 SDSTI
-194 SNSVFGGYAD
+194 KKNVYGGYAD
-204 NDNNS
+204 NDKNG
-209 SAEKNIVTISDGS
+209 SAEKNEVAIGAGS
-222 KVSGSIYG
+222 KVSEDIYG
-230 GYANHNANENK
+230 GYATHNTNENK
-241 VSFSNVAEVGESVF
+241 VSITNGAEVGQ
-255 GGYSFKGDSKNNEV
+255 
-269 TINGG
+269 
-274 SIVTANVAGGV
+274 
-285 ALKGN
+285 
-290 SEGNTVMIIKSSAA
+290 
-304 NVYGGNGGTSSK
+304 
-316 GNSVEI
+316 
-322 SEGTI
+322 
-327 SNSVFGGYADND
+327 
-339 NNSSA
+339 
-344 EKNIVTISDG
+344 
-354 SKVSGSIY
+354 
-362 GGYANH
+362 
-368 NANENKVSFS
+368 
-378 NVAEV
+378 
-383 GESVF
+383 SVF

-393 KGDSKKNE
+393 KADSKNNE
-401 VTIEGAGV
+401 VILNGASG
-409 VTAYV
+409 VTANI

-433 SSAANVFGG
+433 SITGYVYGG
-442 KGDTSSKGNSVEISD
+442 KGDTSSKENNVEISD

-538 GTIKVT
+538 GASGVT
-544 ANVLGGVAV
+544 ANIAGGVAL
-553 KGNSEGNTVKIIK
+553 KGNSEGNTVRIIK
-566 SSAANVC
+566 SITGYVY
-573 GGNGGTSSK
+573 GGKGDTSSK
-582 GNSVEISEGTISNSV
+582 ENNVEISDSNIKKNV

-603 NDSIGNIISITDGS
+603 NDKNGSAEKNEVAIGAGSKVSEDIYGGYATHNTNENKVSITNGAEVGQSVFGGFSVKADSKNNEVILNGASGVTANIAGGVALAGISEGNKVNIAHSSVNGNVYGGYGAKDSIGNIISITDGG

-635 NTVTV
+635 NTVTI

-690 ANITNNILEVVGK
+690 ANITNNTLEVVGK
-703 DNEAKSIQNFDK
+703 DNEARTIQNFDK
-715 LNFFITKDLI
+715 LNFFITKDLV
-725 ANDTM
+725 ADDTM
-730 LKVTDNALI
+730 LKVTGNALI

-767 LKADNITTGT
+767 LKAENITTGT

-829 STTPGA
+829 GTTPPGGGGTTPGA
-835 GSLYADADAKS
+835 GGLYADADAKS

-874 LAVDGEEEGFVNPF
+874 LAVDGEEEGSVNPF

-893 NNQKLDT
+893 NNQKLNT

-914 FAKKINNNSGKLI
+914 FAKKINNNSGKLLV
-927 IAPVIEYGRGSYD
+927 APVIEYGRGSYD

-968 GLYYEGSLR
+968 GFYYEGSLL

-995 DSDATYYAA
+995 DSDATYYAV

-1016 KDTLD
+1016 KDTID

-1060 THQLSEKNTFY
+1060 THQLSEKNAFY

-1089 TTLGYASA
+1089 TTLGSASA

-1114 VNNSDKFEMG
+1114 VNNSDKFELG

>member
-1 MKFLAKMK
+1 
-9 EKQMQRKLGGILC
+9 MQRKIGGMLC
-22 GLLCTGVL
+22 GLLCTGVVL
-30 VMPSAWAADYYGND
+30 VVPSAWADNYFGDN
-44 GNTKQLTGANVSLD
+44 GKTHMLTGANVSLD
-58 SGNYDAVYGGYNDK
+58 SGNYDAVYGGYDDT
-72 EVSPPEVFKNNVTIT
+72 EVSLSEVFKNNVTIT
-87 GTAATNIVWGAY
+87 GTAATNIVCGAY
-99 SFYGNVRENT
+99 SFHGNVRENT

-132 KNHVIIKANSVVN
+132 KNHVIIKANSEVN
-145 ANVAGGVAV
+145 G
-154 KGNSEGN
+154 
-161 TVMIIKSSAANVYGG
+161 IVYGG
-176 NGGTSSKGNSVEI
+176 KGVTSSKE
-189 SEGTI
+189 
-194 SNSVFGGYAD
+194 
-204 NDNNS
+204 ND
-209 SAEKNIVTISDGS
+209 VTISDS
-222 KVSGSIYG
+222 TINKTVYG
-230 GYANHNANENK
+230 GEADGNTENNHVTIDANSTVK
-241 VSFSNVAEVGESVF
+241 ESVF

-269 TINGG
+269 TINCG
-274 SIVTANVAGGV
+274 S
-285 ALKGN
+285 
-290 SEGNTVMIIKSSAA
+290 
-304 NVYGGNGGTSSK
+304 
-316 GNSVEI
+316 
-322 SEGTI
+322 
-327 SNSVFGGYADND
+327 
-339 NNSSA
+339 
-344 EKNIVTISDG
+344 
-354 SKVSGSIY
+354 
-362 GGYANH
+362 
-368 NANENKVSFS
+368 
-378 NVAEV
+378 
-383 GESVF
+383 
-388 GGFSV
+388 
-393 KGDSKKNE
+393 
-401 VTIEGAGV
+401 V
-409 VTAYV
+409 VTGNV

-442 KGDTSSKGNSVEISD
+442 KGDTSSKGNSVEISEGTI
-457 SNIKKNVYGGY
+457 SNSVYGGY
-468 ADNDKNG
+468 ADNDNNG
-475 SAEKNEVAIGA
+475 SAEKNKVTIGA
-486 GSKVSEDI
+486 GSKVSGSI
-494 YGGYAT
+494 YGGYAN
-500 HNTNENK
+500 HNANENK
-507 VSITNGAEVGQ
+507 VSFSNVAEIGEN
-518 SVFGGFSVKADSK
+518 VFGGYSLKADSK
-531 NNEVILN
+531 NNEVTIN
-538 GTIKVT
+538 GGSVVT
-544 ANVLGGVAV
+544 ANVAGGVTV
-553 KGNSEGNTVKIIK
+553 KGSSEGNTVRIIK
-566 SSAANVC
+566 SSAANVY
-573 GGNGGTSSK
+573 GGKGDTSSK

-603 NDSIGNIISITDGS
+603 NDNNSSAEKNNVTISAGSKVSGSIYGGYANHNANENKVSFSNVAEVGESVFGGYSLKADSKNNEVTIEGVGVVKAYVAGGVALAGISEGNKVNIAHSSVNVNVYGGYGAKDSIGNIISITDGS

-627 SFKGNSMD
+627 SFKGNSLD
-635 NTVTV
+635 NTVTI
-640 DNSTV
+640 DNSIV

-668 VIFKNA
+668 VIFKNG

-679 DVYGGYDDKSK
+679 DVYGGYDKLNK
-690 ANITNNILEVVGK
+690 ANITNNTLEVVGK
-703 DNEAKSIQNFDK
+703 DNEAKGIQNFDK

-730 LKVTDNALI
+730 LKVTGTALI

-751 TKLNEND
+751 TKLKKND
-758 KINLITAGA
+758 TINLIDAGA
-767 LKADNITTGT
+767 LKAENITTGT
-777 LTDGLISIDQG
+777 LTDGLINIDKG
-788 LQVTVG
+788 IKVAIG
-794 TDGNKLVGVINGT
+794 PDGNKLVGVINGT

-829 STTPGA
+829 GTTPGA

-859 LGHDLLTTAGYENAA
+859 LGHDLLTTASYENAA
-874 LAVDGEEEGFVNPF
+874 LAVDGEEEGSVNPF

-960 MAKQLNDD
+960 MAKQLNND

-1032 GDKVT
+1032 CDKVT

-1060 THQLSEKNTFY
+1060 THQLSEKNAFY

-1089 TTLGYASA
+1089 TTLGSASA

-1114 VNNSDKFEMG
+1114 VNNSDKFELG
-1124 LGVNGSVGKQKG
+1124 LGVNSSVGKQKG

>member
-9 EKQMQRKLGGILC
+9 EKQMQRKIGGMLC
-22 GLLCTGVL
+22 GMLCAGVL

-58 SGNYDAVYGGYNDK
+58 SGNYDAVYGGYDDT
-72 EVSPPEVFKNNVTIT
+72 EVSLPEVFKNNVTIT
-87 GTAATNIVWGAY
+87 GTAATNIVCGAY

-132 KNHVIIKANSVVN
+132 KNHVIIKANSEVNGIVYGGKGVTSSKENDVMISDSTINKTVYGGEADCNTEKNHVTIDASSTVKESVFGGYSFKGDSKNNEVTINGGSVVT
-145 ANVAGGVAV
+145 ANVAGSVAL

-161 TVMIIKSSAANVYGG
+161 TVRIIKSSAANVFGG
-176 NGGTSSKGNSVEI
+176 KGDTSSKGNSVEI

-194 SNSVFGGYAD
+194 SNSVYGGYAD

-209 SAEKNIVTISDGS
+209 SAEKNNVTISAGSKVSGSIYGGYANHNANENKVSFSNVAEIGENVFGGYSLKADSKNNEVTINGGSVVTANVAGSVALKGNSEGNTVRIIKSSAANVFGGKGDTSSKGNSVEISEGTISNSVYGGYADNDNNSSAEKNNVTISAGS

-255 GGYSFKGDSKNNEV
+255 GGYSLKADSKNNEV
-269 TINGG
+269 TIE
-274 SIVTANVAGGV
+274 GV
-285 ALKGN
+285 
-290 SEGNTVMIIKSSAA
+290 
-304 NVYGGNGGTSSK
+304 
-316 GNSVEI
+316 
-322 SEGTI
+322 
-327 SNSVFGGYADND
+327 
-339 NNSSA
+339 
-344 EKNIVTISDG
+344 
-354 SKVSGSIY
+354 
-362 GGYANH
+362 
-368 NANENKVSFS
+368 
-378 NVAEV
+378 
-383 GESVF
+383 
-388 GGFSV
+388 
-393 KGDSKKNE
+393 
-401 VTIEGAGV
+401 GV
-409 VTAYV
+409 VKAYV

-419 LKGNSEGNTVRIIK
+419 LAGISEGNKVNIAH
-433 SSAANVFGG
+433 SSVNV
-442 KGDTSSKGNSVEISD
+442 
-457 SNIKKNVYGGY
+457 NVYGGY
-468 ADNDKNG
+468 
-475 SAEKNEVAIGA
+475 GA
-486 GSKVSEDI
+486 K
-494 YGGYAT
+494 
-500 HNTNENK
+500 
-507 VSITNGAEVGQ
+507 
-518 SVFGGFSVKADSK
+518 
-531 NNEVILN
+531 
-538 GTIKVT
+538 
-544 ANVLGGVAV
+544 
-553 KGNSEGNTVKIIK
+553 
-566 SSAANVC
+566 
-573 GGNGGTSSK
+573 
-582 GNSVEISEGTISNSV
+582 
-597 YGGYAD
+597 
-603 NDSIGNIISITDGS
+603 DSIGNIISITDGS

-635 NTVTV
+635 NTVTI
-640 DNSTV
+640 DNSIV

-668 VIFKNA
+668 VIFKNG

-679 DVYGGYDDKSK
+679 DVYGGYDKLNK
-690 ANITNNILEVVGK
+690 ANITNNTLEVVGK
-703 DNEAKSIQNFDK
+703 DNEAKGIQNFDK

-730 LKVTDNALI
+730 LKVTGTALI

-751 TKLNEND
+751 TKLKKND
-758 KINLITAGA
+758 TINLIDAGA
-767 LKADNITTGT
+767 LKAENITTGT
-777 LTDGLISIDQG
+777 LTDGLINIDKG
-788 LQVTVG
+788 IKVAIG
-794 TDGNKLVGVINGT
+794 PDGNKLVGVINGT

-829 STTPGA
+829 GTTPPGGGGTTPGA

-874 LAVDGEEEGFVNPF
+874 LAVDGEEEGSVNPF

-914 FAKKINNNSGKLI
+914 FAKKINNNSGKLL

-1052 RTRLGARY
+1052 RIRLGARY
-1060 THQLSEKNTFY
+1060 THQLSEKNAFY

-1089 TTLGYASA
+1089 TTLGSSSA

-1114 VNNSDKFEMG
+1114 VNNSDKFELG
-1124 LGVNGSVGKQKG
+1124 LGVNSSVGKQKG

>member
-1 MKFLAKMK
+1 M
-9 EKQMQRKLGGILC
+9 
-22 GLLCTGVL
+22 
-30 VMPSAWAADYYGND
+30 W
-44 GNTKQLTGANVSLD
+44 
-58 SGNYDAVYGGYNDK
+58 
-72 EVSPPEVFKNNVTIT
+72 
-87 GTAATNIVWGAY
+87 WWH
-99 SFYGNVRENT
+99 
-109 VTISGNTLG
+109 
-118 NVVCGGGTGAADAI
+118 GAADAI
-132 KNHVIIKANSVVN
+132 KNHVIIKANSEVN
-145 ANVAGGVAV
+145 G
-154 KGNSEGN
+154 
-161 TVMIIKSSAANVYGG
+161 IVYGG
-176 NGGTSSKGNSVEI
+176 KGVTSSKE
-189 SEGTI
+189 
-194 SNSVFGGYAD
+194 
-204 NDNNS
+204 ND
-209 SAEKNIVTISDGS
+209 VTISDS
-222 KVSGSIYG
+222 TINKTVYG
-230 GYANHNANENK
+230 GEADGNTENNHVTIDANSTVK
-241 VSFSNVAEVGESVF
+241 ESVF
-255 GGYSFKGDSKNNEV
+255 GGYSLKADSKNNEV
-269 TINGG
+269 TIE
-274 SIVTANVAGGV
+274 GV
-285 ALKGN
+285 
-290 SEGNTVMIIKSSAA
+290 
-304 NVYGGNGGTSSK
+304 
-316 GNSVEI
+316 
-322 SEGTI
+322 
-327 SNSVFGGYADND
+327 
-339 NNSSA
+339 
-344 EKNIVTISDG
+344 
-354 SKVSGSIY
+354 
-362 GGYANH
+362 
-368 NANENKVSFS
+368 
-378 NVAEV
+378 
-383 GESVF
+383 
-388 GGFSV
+388 
-393 KGDSKKNE
+393 
-401 VTIEGAGV
+401 GV
-409 VTAYV
+409 VKAYV

-419 LKGNSEGNTVRIIK
+419 LAGISEGNKVNIAH
-433 SSAANVFGG
+433 SSVNV
-442 KGDTSSKGNSVEISD
+442 
-457 SNIKKNVYGGY
+457 NVYGGY
-468 ADNDKNG
+468 
-475 SAEKNEVAIGA
+475 GA
-486 GSKVSEDI
+486 K
-494 YGGYAT
+494 
-500 HNTNENK
+500 
-507 VSITNGAEVGQ
+507 
-518 SVFGGFSVKADSK
+518 
-531 NNEVILN
+531 
-538 GTIKVT
+538 
-544 ANVLGGVAV
+544 
-553 KGNSEGNTVKIIK
+553 
-566 SSAANVC
+566 
-573 GGNGGTSSK
+573 
-582 GNSVEISEGTISNSV
+582 
-597 YGGYAD
+597 
-603 NDSIGNIISITDGS
+603 DSIGNIISITDGS

-627 SFKGNSMD
+627 SFKGNSLD
-635 NTVTV
+635 NTVTI
-640 DNSTV
+640 DNSIV

-668 VIFKNA
+668 VIFKNG

-679 DVYGGYDDKSK
+679 DVYGGYDKLNK
-690 ANITNNILEVVGK
+690 ANITNNTLEVVGK
-703 DNEAKSIQNFDK
+703 DNEAKGIQNFDK

-730 LKVTDNALI
+730 LKVTDTALI

-767 LKADNITTGT
+767 LKAENITTGT
-777 LTDGLISIDQG
+777 LTDGLINIDKG
-788 LQVTVG
+788 IKVAIG
-794 TDGNKLVGVINGT
+794 PDGNKLVGVINGT

-817 PGGGGTTPPGGG
+817 PGGGG
-829 STTPGA
+829 TTPGA

-859 LGHDLLTTAGYENAA
+859 LGHDLLTNAGYENAA
-874 LAVDGEEEGFVNPF
+874 LAVDGEEEGSVNPF

-914 FAKKINNNSGKLI
+914 FAKKINNNSGKLL

-1060 THQLSEKNTFY
+1060 THQLSEKNAFY

-1089 TTLGYASA
+1089 TTLGSASA

-1114 VNNSDKFEMG
+1114 VNNSDKFELG

>member
-9 EKQMQRKLGGILC
+9 EKQMQRKIGGMLC
-22 GLLCTGVL
+22 GLLCTGVVL
-30 VMPSAWAADYYGND
+30 VVPSAWADNYFGDN
-44 GNTKQLTGANVSLD
+44 GKTHMLTGANVSLD
-58 SGNYDAVYGGYNDK
+58 SGNYDAVYGGYDDT
-72 EVSPPEVFKNNVTIT
+72 EVSLSEVFKNNVTIT
-87 GTAATNIVWGAY
+87 GTAATNIVCGAY

-132 KNHVIIKANSVVN
+132 KNHVIIKANSEVN
-145 ANVAGGVAV
+145 G
-154 KGNSEGN
+154 
-161 TVMIIKSSAANVYGG
+161 IVYGG
-176 NGGTSSKGNSVEI
+176 KGVTSSKENDVMISDSTINKTVYGGEADGN
-189 SEGTI
+189 T
-194 SNSVFGGYAD
+194 
-204 NDNNS
+204 
-209 SAEKNIVTISDGS
+209 EKNHVTIDASS
-222 KVSGSIYG
+222 TVK
-230 GYANHNANENK
+230 
-241 VSFSNVAEVGESVF
+241 ESVF

-269 TINGG
+269 TINCG
-274 SIVTANVAGGV
+274 S
-285 ALKGN
+285 
-290 SEGNTVMIIKSSAA
+290 
-304 NVYGGNGGTSSK
+304 
-316 GNSVEI
+316 
-322 SEGTI
+322 
-327 SNSVFGGYADND
+327 
-339 NNSSA
+339 
-344 EKNIVTISDG
+344 
-354 SKVSGSIY
+354 
-362 GGYANH
+362 
-368 NANENKVSFS
+368 
-378 NVAEV
+378 
-383 GESVF
+383 
-388 GGFSV
+388 
-393 KGDSKKNE
+393 
-401 VTIEGAGV
+401 V
-409 VTAYV
+409 VTGNV

-442 KGDTSSKGNSVEISD
+442 KGDTSSKGNSVEISEGTIRN
-457 SNIKKNVYGGY
+457 SVYGGY

-507 VSITNGAEVGQ
+507 VSITNGAEIGEN
-518 SVFGGFSVKADSK
+518 VFGGYSLKADSK
-531 NNEVILN
+531 NNEVTIN
-538 GTIKVT
+538 GGSVVT
-544 ANVLGGVAV
+544 ANVAGGVTV
-553 KGNSEGNTVKIIK
+553 KGSSEGNTVRIIK
-566 SSAANVC
+566 SSAANVY
-573 GGNGGTSSK
+573 GGKGDTSSK

-603 NDSIGNIISITDGS
+603 NDNNSSAEKNNVTISAGSKVSGSIYGGYANHNANENKVSFSNVAEVCESVFGGYSLKADSKNNEVTIEGVGVVKAYVAGGVALAGISDGNKVNIAHSSVNVNVYGGYGAKDSIGNIISITDGS

-627 SFKGNSMD
+627 SFKGNSLD
-635 NTVTV
+635 NTVTI

-645 NENVYGG
+645 NKNVYGG

-668 VIFKNA
+668 VIFKNG

-679 DVYGGYDDKSK
+679 DVYGGYDKLNK
-690 ANITNNILEVVGK
+690 ANITNNTLEVVGK
-703 DNEAKSIQNFDK
+703 GNEAKSIQNFDK

-730 LKVTDNALI
+730 LKVTDTALI

-767 LKADNITTGT
+767 LKAENITTGT
-777 LTDGLISIDQG
+777 LTDGLINIDKG
-788 LQVTVG
+788 IKVAIG
-794 TDGNKLVGVINGT
+794 PDGNKLVGVINGT

-817 PGGGGTTPPGGG
+817 PGGGG
-829 STTPGA
+829 TTPGA

-859 LGHDLLTTAGYENAA
+859 LGHDLLTTASYENAA
-874 LAVDGEEEGFVNPF
+874 LAVDGEEEGSVNPF

-914 FAKKINNNSGKLI
+914 FAKKINNNSGKLL

-1060 THQLSEKNTFY
+1060 THQLSEKNAFY

-1089 TTLGYASA
+1089 TTLGSASA

-1114 VNNSDKFEMG
+1114 VNNSDKFELG

>member
-9 EKQMQRKLGGILC
+9 EKQMQRKIGGMLC
-22 GLLCTGVL
+22 GLLCTGVVL
-30 VMPSAWAADYYGND
+30 VVPSAWADNYFGDD
-44 GNTKQLTGANVSLD
+44 GKTHMLTGANVSLD
-58 SGNYDAVYGGYNDK
+58 SGNYDAVYGGYDDT
-72 EVSPPEVFKNNVTIT
+72 EVSLSEVFKNNVTIT
-87 GTAATNIVWGAY
+87 GTAATNIVCGAY
-99 SFYGNVRENT
+99 SFHGNVRENT

-132 KNHVIIKANSVVN
+132 KNHIIIKANSEVN
-145 ANVAGGVAV
+145 G
-154 KGNSEGN
+154 
-161 TVMIIKSSAANVYGG
+161 IVYGG
-176 NGGTSSKGNSVEI
+176 KGVTSSKE
-189 SEGTI
+189 
-194 SNSVFGGYAD
+194 
-204 NDNNS
+204 ND
-209 SAEKNIVTISDGS
+209 VTISDS
-222 KVSGSIYG
+222 TINKTVYG
-230 GYANHNANENK
+230 GEADGNTENNHVTIDANSTVK
-241 VSFSNVAEVGESVF
+241 ESVF

-269 TINGG
+269 TINCG
-274 SIVTANVAGGV
+274 SVVTGNVAGGV

-290 SEGNTVMIIKSSAA
+290 SEGNTVSIIKSSAA
-304 NVYGGNGGTSSK
+304 NVYGG
-316 GNSVEI
+316 
-322 SEGTI
+322 
-327 SNSVFGGYADND
+327 
-339 NNSSA
+339 
-344 EKNIVTISDG
+344 
-354 SKVSGSIY
+354 
-362 GGYANH
+362 
-368 NANENKVSFS
+368 
-378 NVAEV
+378 
-383 GESVF
+383 
-388 GGFSV
+388 
-393 KGDSKKNE
+393 
-401 VTIEGAGV
+401 
-409 VTAYV
+409 
-414 AGGVA
+414 
-419 LKGNSEGNTVRIIK
+419 
-433 SSAANVFGG
+433 
-442 KGDTSSKGNSVEISD
+442 KGDTSSKENNVEISD
-457 SNIKKNVYGGY
+457 STIKKNVYGGY

-475 SAEKNEVAIGA
+475 SAEKNKVTISA

-518 SVFGGFSVKADSK
+518 SVFGGYSFKGDSK
-531 NNEVILN
+531 NNEV
-538 GTIKVT
+538 TINCGSVVT
-544 ANVLGGVAV
+544 GNVAGGVAL
-553 KGNSEGNTVKIIK
+553 KGNSEGNTVSIIK
-566 SSAANVC
+566 SSTGYVY
-573 GGNGGTSSK
+573 GGKGGTSSK
-582 GNSVEISEGTISNSV
+582 GNSVEIIEGTIRNSV

-603 NDSIGNIISITDGS
+603 NDNNSSAENNKVTISAGSKVSGSIYGGYANHNANENKVSFSNVAEVGESILGGYSLKADSKNNEVTIEGVGVVKAYVAGGVALAGISEGNKVNIAHSSVNVNVYGGYGAKDSIGNIISITDGS

-627 SFKGNSMD
+627 SFKGNSLD
-635 NTVTV
+635 NTVTI
-640 DNSTV
+640 DNSIV

-668 VIFKNA
+668 VIFKNG

-679 DVYGGYDDKSK
+679 DVYGGYDKLNK
-690 ANITNNILEVVGK
+690 ANITNNTLEVVGK
-703 DNEAKSIQNFDK
+703 GNEAKSIQNFDK

-730 LKVTDNALI
+730 LKVTDTALI

-767 LKADNITTGT
+767 LKAENITTGT
-777 LTDGLISIDQG
+777 LTDGLINIDKG
-788 LQVTVG
+788 IKVAIEP
-794 TDGNKLVGVINGT
+794 DGNKLVGVINGT

-829 STTPGA
+829 GTTPPGGGGTTPPGGGGTTPPGGGGTTPGA

-859 LGHDLLTTAGYENAA
+859 LGHDLLTTASYENAA
-874 LAVDGEEEGFVNPF
+874 LAVDGEEEGSVNPF

-914 FAKKINNNSGKLI
+914 FAKKINNNSGKLL

-1060 THQLSEKNTFY
+1060 THQLSEKNAFY

-1089 TTLGYASA
+1089 TTLGSASA

-1114 VNNSDKFEMG
+1114 VNNSDKFELG

>member
-9 EKQMQRKLGGILC
+9 EKQMQRKIGGMLC
-22 GLLCTGVL
+22 GLLCTGVVL
-30 VMPSAWAADYYGND
+30 VVPSAWADNYFGDN
-44 GNTKQLTGANVSLD
+44 GKTHMLTGANVSLD
-58 SGNYDAVYGGYNDK
+58 SGNYDAVYGGYDDT
-72 EVSPPEVFKNNVTIT
+72 EVSLSEVFKNNVTIT
-87 GTAATNIVWGAY
+87 GTAATNIVCGAY
-99 SFYGNVRENT
+99 SFHGNVRENT

-132 KNHVIIKANSVVN
+132 KNHVIIKANSEVNGIVYGGKGVTSSKENDVTISDSTINKTVYGGEADGNTENNHVTIDANSTVKESVFGGYSFKGDSKNNEVTINCGSVVTG
-145 ANVAGGVAV
+145 NVAGGVAL

-161 TVMIIKSSAANVYGG
+161 TVSIIKSSTGYVYGG
-176 NGGTSSKGNSVEI
+176 KGGTSSKGNSVEI
-189 SEGTI
+189 IEGTI
-194 SNSVFGGYAD
+194 RNSVYGGYAY

-209 SAEKNIVTISDGS
+209 SAENNKVTISAGS

-241 VSFSNVAEVGESVF
+241 VSFSNVAEVGESVL
-255 GGYSFKGDSKNNEV
+255 GGYSLKADSKNNEV
-269 TINGG
+269 TIE
-274 SIVTANVAGGV
+274 GV
-285 ALKGN
+285 
-290 SEGNTVMIIKSSAA
+290 
-304 NVYGGNGGTSSK
+304 
-316 GNSVEI
+316 
-322 SEGTI
+322 
-327 SNSVFGGYADND
+327 
-339 NNSSA
+339 
-344 EKNIVTISDG
+344 
-354 SKVSGSIY
+354 
-362 GGYANH
+362 
-368 NANENKVSFS
+368 
-378 NVAEV
+378 
-383 GESVF
+383 
-388 GGFSV
+388 
-393 KGDSKKNE
+393 
-401 VTIEGAGV
+401 GV
-409 VTAYV
+409 VKAYV

-419 LKGNSEGNTVRIIK
+419 LAGISEGNKVNIAH
-433 SSAANVFGG
+433 SSVNV
-442 KGDTSSKGNSVEISD
+442 
-457 SNIKKNVYGGY
+457 NVYGGY
-468 ADNDKNG
+468 
-475 SAEKNEVAIGA
+475 GA
-486 GSKVSEDI
+486 K
-494 YGGYAT
+494 
-500 HNTNENK
+500 
-507 VSITNGAEVGQ
+507 
-518 SVFGGFSVKADSK
+518 
-531 NNEVILN
+531 
-538 GTIKVT
+538 
-544 ANVLGGVAV
+544 
-553 KGNSEGNTVKIIK
+553 
-566 SSAANVC
+566 
-573 GGNGGTSSK
+573 
-582 GNSVEISEGTISNSV
+582 
-597 YGGYAD
+597 
-603 NDSIGNIISITDGS
+603 DSIGNIISITDGS

-627 SFKGNSMD
+627 SFKGNSLD
-635 NTVTV
+635 NTVTI
-640 DNSTV
+640 DNSIV

-668 VIFKNA
+668 VIFKNG

-679 DVYGGYDDKSK
+679 DVYGGYDKLNK
-690 ANITNNILEVVGK
+690 ANITNNTLEVVGK
-703 DNEAKSIQNFDK
+703 DNEAKGIQNFDK

-730 LKVTDNALI
+730 LKVTDTALI

-751 TKLNEND
+751 TKLKKND
-758 KINLITAGA
+758 TINLIDAGA
-767 LKADNITTGT
+767 LKAENITTGT
-777 LTDGLISIDQG
+777 LTDGLINIDKG
-788 LQVTVG
+788 IKVAIG
-794 TDGNKLVGVINGT
+794 PDGNKLVGVINGT

-829 STTPGA
+829 GTTPGA

-874 LAVDGEEEGFVNPF
+874 LAVDGEEEGSVNPF

-927 IAPVIEYGRGSYD
+927 IVPVIEYGRGSYD

-1060 THQLSEKNTFY
+1060 THQLSEKNAFY

-1089 TTLGYASA
+1089 TTLGSASA

-1114 VNNSDKFEMG
+1114 VNNSDKFELG